1 MVSTKDYLS
10 LSALAYVDFESVDKG
25 KTIGSLADGVKDGTV
40 SRKEFDLDRPQ
51 LSALRDSSN
60 PLRSFVLLS
69 QSPLAYTRTVK
80 DRNGIRT
87 ITVENEF
94 SCIALQNPETKEI
107 IFAFRGTNNFGD
119 WDTDGLIGSRVFP
132 ADWMGQFA
140 AARKFVFQTLN
151 QYGPIC
157 YNDQNAM
164 FKAIGQ
170 GSNVSFTGHS
180 LGGALAQYM
189 TCKTAKLDKGDAGI
203 KSVTFDAV
211 GIGNNVGV
219 SSIDADKYNSTDH
232 VNSLDWVGTYG
243 LQLGKT
249 VTHID
254 NSEVDYAKVNFSSLG
269 KMLSARLRLNR
280 GEINIL
286 QYKQEID
293 GIKKSITNGADGYT
307 EDDTVAVYRGYEDVG
322 GKGGGGLFNISL
334 HGLDRFLT
342 DDPSKPGIQYKL
354 TNTVSN
360 QNSSVSSLRDLFN
373 LINALQVVERAKL
386 DNNYTADI
394 ISYMPLNTSVH
405 EGAVYYRLVTLPD
418 GSVSDHSYT
427 HDQIAYANYI
437 IQQFER
443 KVNSKSFSSVFTD
456 YQDATTAPKVDP
468 LILDLNGDGL
478 ATTNLDQSDVYF
490 DLDSNG
496 FAERTAWID
505 ANDGLLVLDRD
516 GDGKITNGQELFGD
530 QTLLSN
536 GTRATSGFEALRE
549 FDDNKDGKIDA
560 SDIVYLKLKV
570 WQDLNRDG
578 VSQAEEMK
586 SLADVGIKAINLN
599 STVTGAADA
608 MGNIQ
613 RRLGSFVKT
622 DGSDG
627 QIGEYLLNRD
637 TMSSRDTFGDS
648 VTIPDDIAALPDLQ
662 GAGNVSSLRIA
673 MAKDES
679 GQLKKM
685 VLEFLET
692 KDAAARDELFT
703 NIIYK
708 WAGVDKLDPNDR
720 GGLVDARQ
728 LAVLEKFMGMNFAG
742 TNGANP
748 NANAAPLLQKAYYKL
763 VDRLYAAMA
772 SATYLKD
779 IISRVNYKIGESG
792 AVIEFTD
799 VINDI
804 DKAINNDSV
813 SGKQLLADFLRV
825 VYWSGLSNDTNLLH
839 FCNHFAAKSPE
850 LARIVYSA
858 NRDAIIGSDKS
869 DSLYGTAADDFVY
882 GGAGND
888 TLYGGIGNDTYMFNR
903 GDGADYISEAG
914 GIDAVR
920 FGEGIRAEDVCVKRV
935 KAYSGSSQYYNL
947 ELSIK
952 GSENDKITIERYFG
966 YYDGNVFSS
975 GFKNMP
981 HQMIE
986 KIIFADG
993 TVWTQDNIYRMTHK
1007 LTGTNENDTLA
1018 AYDKGAVEYHGLGG
1032 DDTLR
1037 GDEGDDLLYGDVG
1050 QDCLYGSA
1058 GNDMLVGGQGAD
1070 ELRGGSGDDTYV
1082 FNKGDGVDYLVEDGG
1097 IDTIQFGEG
1106 IRAEDVYVKRIVMS
1120 RGYSQY
1126 YNLEL
1131 SFKDSSDKI
1140 TIEKYFGYYE
1150 GSYFSSGFRD
1160 TPNQMIE
1167 KITFADG
1174 TVWTQDNINQM
1185 THNLV
1190 GTDKDDTFIAFDKGA
1205 VEYYGLDGNDYLHGD
1220 AGNDVIY
1227 GGSGK
1232 DRLHGGAGDDLLYG
1246 EQDADEISGDDG
1258 NDILYGGQGADRLNG
1273 GMGDDTYI
1281 FNKGDG
1287 SDYIV
1292 EGNGVDTIKFGEG
1305 IKPKDVRVKR
1315 VIAPSGYSQYYNLE
1329 LSIKNSNDS
1338 ITIEG
1343 QFGYYDGSY
1352 FSSNPRFRDMPER
1365 AIEKIVFADGTVWTQ
1380 DNIYQ
1385 MTHKITGTD
1394 GDDHLAAFDKGAVE
1408 YHGLEG
1414 NDYLYG
1420 GAGDDKLYGDSGRD
1434 DLYGGDGNDILV
1446 GGQGNDSIEGGNGDD
1461 LYIFNKGDGVDYISD
1476 ASGLADEVHLG
1487 YDSLD
1492 IIFERTGSNLRLRMP
1507 GSLDA
1512 ITVSSWYSS
1521 DNYKIETFK
1530 SANGSVITRTQVD
1543 SLIQAMSSFQ
1553 KDTGMTW
1560 EQAVINQ
1567 PTQVQSII
1575 QQYWTAPTT

>member
-1 MVSTKDYLS
+1 MTLDTRAYLN
-10 LSALAYVDFESVDKG
+10 LSALAYIDFDKSLTG
-25 KTIGSLADGVKDGTV
+25 LTIKDLIE
-40 SRKEFDLDRPQ
+40 RKAVPEKDLNSPE
-51 LSALRDSSN
+51 LSALQDPSN

-69 QSPLAYTRTVK
+69 QSPLTYTRTVK
-80 DRNGIRT
+80 DRNGVRT

-189 TCKTAKLDKGDAGI
+189 TYKTAKLDKGDAGI

-211 GIGNNVGV
+211 GIGDNVGV

-269 KMLSARLRLNR
+269 KMLSVRLRLNR

-293 GIKKSITNGADGYT
+293 GIRKSITNGADGYT

-478 ATTNLDQSDVYF
+478 VTTNLDQSNVYF
-490 DLDSNG
+490 DLDTNG
-496 FAERTAWID
+496 FAERTAWVD
-505 ANDGLLVLDRD
+505 VNDGLLVLDRN
-516 GDGKITNGQELFGD
+516 GDGMITNGQELFGD
-530 QTLLSN
+530 QTLMAN
-536 GTRATSGFEALRE
+536 GSRATSGFEALSE

-560 SDIVYLKLKV
+560 SDVVYAKLKV

-578 VSQAEEMK
+578 ISQTDEIK
-586 SLADVGIKAINLN
+586 TLADIGIKAINLN
-599 STVTGAADA
+599 STTTGAADA

-637 TMSSRDTFGDS
+637 TMSSLDTFGDS

-673 MAKDES
+673 MARDES

-692 KDAAARDELFT
+692 KDAAARDKLFT
-703 NIIYK
+703 NIVYK
-708 WAGVDKLDPNDR
+708 WVGADVVDPDSRGKLM
-720 GGLVDARQ
+720 DARQ
-728 LAVLEKFMGMNFAG
+728 LAVLEKFMGMGFMG

-792 AVIEFTD
+792 AVIELTD

-804 DKAINNDSV
+804 DKAIDNDSV

-869 DSLYGTAADDFVY
+869 DSLYGTATDDFVY

-888 TLYGGIGNDTYMFNR
+888 TLYGGTGNDTYMFNR

-920 FGEGIRAEDVCVKRV
+920 FGEGIRAEDVYVKRV

-975 GFKNMP
+975 GFKDMP
-981 HQMIE
+981 HQVIE
-986 KIIFADG
+986 KIIFADD
-993 TVWTQDNIYRMTHK
+993 TVWTQDNIYQMTHK

-1058 GNDMLVGGQGAD
+1058 GNDMLIGGQGAD

-1097 IDTIQFGEG
+1097 IDAIQFGEG
-1106 IRAEDVYVKRIVMS
+1106 IIAEDVYVKRIVMN

-1205 VEYYGLDGNDYLHGD
+1205 VEYYGLDGNDYLRGDAGDDMLYGDSGKDQLYGGAGNDFLYGGQDDDEISGD
-1220 AGNDVIY
+1220 AGNDSI
-1227 GGSGK
+1227 
-1232 DRLHGGAGDDLLYG
+1232 
-1246 EQDADEISGDDG
+1246 
-1258 NDILYGGQGADRLNG
+1258 YGGQGTDKLRG
-1273 GMGDDTYI
+1273 GTGDDTYI

-1287 SDYIV
+1287 EDYIV
-1292 EGNGVDTIKFGEG
+1292 EGGGIDVIQFGEG
-1305 IKPKDVRVKR
+1305 ISPEDVIAKH
-1315 VIAPSGYSQYYNLE
+1315 VIAPSGYSQRYNLE
-1329 LSIKNSNDS
+1329 LSIKNSSDK
-1338 ITIEG
+1338 ITVESH
-1343 QFGYYDGSY
+1343 FGYYDGSY
-1352 FSSNPRFRDMPER
+1352 FSSNPGFRDMPDQVV
-1365 AIEKIVFADGTVWTQ
+1365 EKVTFADGTIWSQ
-1380 DNIYQ
+1380 DKIYQ
-1385 MTHKITGTD
+1385 MVHKVTGTD

-1461 LYIFNKGDGVDYISD
+1461 LYIFNKGDGADYISD

-1512 ITVSSWYSS
+1512 ITVSSWYGS

-1530 SANGSVITRTQVD
+1530 SANGSVITHTQVD

-1553 KDTGMTW
+1553 KDSGMTW

>member
-1 MVSTKDYLS
+1 MDSDSKVINYMN
-10 LSALAYVDFESVDKG
+10 LSALVYAQFNNDTKGHDIGYIMKNKLYNKDFKSDKP
-25 KTIGSLADGVKDGTV
+25 
-40 SRKEFDLDRPQ
+40 E
-51 LSALRDSSN
+51 LSALKEESN
-60 PLRSFVLLS
+60 PLRSWKYLDSISTSSGLRAAAF
-69 QSPLAYTRTVK
+69 
-80 DRNGIRT
+80 
-87 ITVENEF
+87 
-94 SCIALQNPETKEI
+94 QNPDTGEI
-107 IFAFRGTNNFGD
+107 VFSFKGTDFDPSNPKTYLDTAKDIANADAQIAFGASV
-119 WDTDGLIGSRVFP
+119 GLP
-132 ADWMGQFA
+132 AQFA
-140 AARKFVFQTLN
+140 DAEKFVNSVLASR
-151 QYGPIC
+151 P
-157 YNDQNAM
+157 NA
-164 FKAIGQ
+164 KY
-170 GSNVSFTGHS
+170 SCTGHS

-189 TCKTAKLDKGDAGI
+189 TYKTGCESTTFNAPGVGDLIKSATGHSIDHNLYKDKSTNYANESDLIGNAWNDARVGTSKTIRSRFNSTMVEDAIAIYKMQTMLTLGGPLLPVLGGKLTLSIIIEGI
-203 KSVTFDAV
+203 KAMARAAKNMVPTANHGMSDML
-211 GIGNNVGV
+211 
-219 SSIDADKYNSTDH
+219 TD
-232 VNSLDWVGTYG
+232 D
-243 LQLGKT
+243 
-249 VTHID
+249 
-254 NSEVDYAKVNFSSLG
+254 G
-269 KMLSARLRLNR
+269 KMMPTTNQPDYGISYMGYLTR
-280 GEINIL
+280 GTKIALEGGAFVFYVYGGL
-286 QYKQEID
+286 VYH
-293 GIKKSITNGADGYT
+293 GADGVCKFFNT
-307 EDDTVAVYRGYEDVG
+307 AGNILADDIWIRYSFLRNLFTGDLQGIFDLFSSATVAAR
-322 GKGGGGLFNISL
+322 
-334 HGLDRFLT
+334 
-342 DDPSKPGIQYKL
+342 
-354 TNTVSN
+354 
-360 QNSSVSSLRDLFN
+360 
-373 LINALQVVERAKL
+373 
-386 DNNYTADI
+386 
-394 ISYMPLNTSVH
+394 
-405 EGAVYYRLVTLPD
+405 
-418 GSVSDHSYT
+418 
-427 HDQIAYANYI
+427 
-437 IQQFER
+437 
-443 KVNSKSFSSVFTD
+443 
-456 YQDATTAPKVDP
+456 VDP

-613 RRLGSFVKT
+613 RCLGSFVKT

-708 WAGVDKLDPNDR
+708 WAGADKLDPKGR

-804 DKAINNDSV
+804 DKAIDKDSV

-825 VYWSGLSNDTNLLH
+825 VYGSGLSNDTNLLH

-869 DSLYGTAADDFVY
+869 DSLYGTATDDFVY

-952 GSENDKITIERYFG
+952 GCENDKITIERYFG

-975 GFKNMP
+975 GFKDMP
-981 HQMIE
+981 HQVIE

-993 TVWTQDNIYRMTHK
+993 TVWTQDNIYQMTHK

-1106 IRAEDVYVKRIVMS
+1106 IRAEDVYVKRIVMN

-1281 FNKGDG
+1281 FNRGDG

-1305 IKPKDVRVKR
+1305 IKPEDVRVKR

-1365 AIEKIVFADGTVWTQ
+1365 VIEKIVFADGTVWTQ

-1461 LYIFNKGDGVDYISD
+1461 LYIFNKGDGADYISD
-1476 ASGLADEVHLG
+1476 ASGLADEVRLG

-1492 IIFERTGSNLRLRMP
+1492 IIFERAGSNLRLRMP

-1530 SANGSVITRTQVD
+1530 SSNGSAIAHTQVE

-1553 KDTGMTW
+1553 KDSGMTW

>member
-1 MVSTKDYLS
+1 MSLKPVNYIS
-10 LSALAYVDFESVDKG
+10 LSALSYIDFNSSMKN
-25 KTIGSLADGVKDGTV
+25 KTIEYLVNNKLI
-40 SRKEFDLDRPQ
+40 KEDDLSKPE
-51 LSALRDSSN
+51 LSALKSSSN
-60 PLRSFVLLS
+60 LLRSYTLIDFTS
-69 QSPLAYTRTVK
+69 TSSGFRAAAFQSPSGEIVFSFKGTDFDPSNPKTYMDTAK
-80 DRNGIRT
+80 D
-87 ITVENEF
+87 
-94 SCIALQNPETKEI
+94 IANADAQI
-107 IFAFRGTNNFGD
+107 AFGNSV
-119 WDTDGLIGSRVFP
+119 GLP
-132 ADWMGQFA
+132 AQFTEA
-140 AARKFVFQTLN
+140 EKFVDKVCSSHSHSGYT
-151 QYGPIC
+151 Y
-157 YNDQNAM
+157 
-164 FKAIGQ
+164 
-170 GSNVSFTGHS
+170 TGHS

-189 TCKTAKLDKGDAGI
+189 TYKTGHNSTTFNAPGVANLVESVVGHKIDYAYYKDKSTNYANESD
-203 KSVTFDAV
+203 F
-211 GIGNNVGV
+211 IGNLW
-219 SSIDADKYNSTDH
+219 SDARIGSNKIVRSKLNSTTTSDL
-232 VNSLDWVGTYG
+232 VAMYKMQAMVALGGPFMPFIGGGVTLKIFIDG
-243 LQLGKT
+243 LNAMGK
-249 VTHID
+249 I
-254 NSEVDYAKVNFSSLG
+254 AKNMVPTANHGMSDMLTDDG
-269 KMLSARLRLNR
+269 KMMPTTNQPDYGISYMGYLTR
-280 GEINIL
+280 GTKIALEGGAFVFYVYGGL
-286 QYKQEID
+286 VYH
-293 GIKKSITNGADGYT
+293 GADGVCKFFNTAGNLLADGIWNSYSFLRSVFSG
-307 EDDTVAVYRGYEDVG
+307 DLKGIFDLFSSATVAAR
-322 GKGGGGLFNISL
+322 
-334 HGLDRFLT
+334 
-342 DDPSKPGIQYKL
+342 
-354 TNTVSN
+354 
-360 QNSSVSSLRDLFN
+360 
-373 LINALQVVERAKL
+373 
-386 DNNYTADI
+386 
-394 ISYMPLNTSVH
+394 
-405 EGAVYYRLVTLPD
+405 
-418 GSVSDHSYT
+418 
-427 HDQIAYANYI
+427 
-437 IQQFER
+437 
-443 KVNSKSFSSVFTD
+443 
-456 YQDATTAPKVDP
+456 VDP

-637 TMSSRDTFGDS
+637 TVGSRDTFGDS

-703 NIIYK
+703 NVIYK
-708 WAGVDKLDPNDR
+708 WAGADKLDPNGR

-804 DKAINNDSV
+804 DKAIDNDSV

-825 VYWSGLSNDTNLLH
+825 VYGSGLSNDTNLLH

-888 TLYGGIGNDTYMFNR
+888 RL
-903 GDGADYISEAG
+903 
-914 GIDAVR
+914 
-920 FGEGIRAEDVCVKRV
+920 
-935 KAYSGSSQYYNL
+935 
-947 ELSIK
+947 
-952 GSENDKITIERYFG
+952 
-966 YYDGNVFSS
+966 
-975 GFKNMP
+975 
-981 HQMIE
+981 
-986 KIIFADG
+986 
-993 TVWTQDNIYRMTHK
+993 
-1007 LTGTNENDTLA
+1007 
-1018 AYDKGAVEYHGLGG
+1018 
-1032 DDTLR
+1032 
-1037 GDEGDDLLYGDVG
+1037 
-1050 QDCLYGSA
+1050 
-1058 GNDMLVGGQGAD
+1058 
-1070 ELRGGSGDDTYV
+1070 
-1082 FNKGDGVDYLVEDGG
+1082 DGG
-1097 IDTIQFGEG
+1097 
-1106 IRAEDVYVKRIVMS
+1106 A
-1120 RGYSQY
+1120 
-1126 YNLEL
+1126 
-1131 SFKDSSDKI
+1131 
-1140 TIEKYFGYYE
+1140 
-1150 GSYFSSGFRD
+1150 
-1160 TPNQMIE
+1160 
-1167 KITFADG
+1167 
-1174 TVWTQDNINQM
+1174 
-1185 THNLV
+1185 
-1190 GTDKDDTFIAFDKGA
+1190 
-1205 VEYYGLDGNDYLHGD
+1205 
-1220 AGNDVIY
+1220 
-1227 GGSGK
+1227 
-1232 DRLHGGAGDDLLYG
+1232 
-1246 EQDADEISGDDG
+1246 
-1258 NDILYGGQGADRLNG
+1258 
-1273 GMGDDTYI
+1273 GDDTYI

-1287 SDYIV
+1287 EDTVSDT
-1292 EGNGVDTIKFGEG
+1292 GGSDTIRFGDG
-1305 IKPKDVRVKR
+1305 ISPDDIQFLR
-1315 VIAPSGYSQYYNLE
+1315 PSGYPAEDNLE
-1329 LSIKNSNDS
+1329 IRIKGTNDK
-1338 ITIEG
+1338 ITVS
-1343 QFGYYDGSY
+1343 DY
-1352 FSSNPRFRDMPER
+1352 FTNYTNMSKENTG
-1365 AIEKIVFADGTVWTQ
+1365 AIERFEFSDGTVLTTRDVIDQ
-1380 DNIYQ
+1380 VRIRHGSSSNDYLSGLSDADNTLY
-1385 MTHKITGTD
+1385 GD
-1394 GDDHLAAFDKGAVE
+1394 AGDDHLSGYA
-1408 YHGLEG
+1408 G
-1414 NDYLYG
+1414 NDTLIGGQGTDRLDGGHGNDTLIGGQGTDRLDG
-1420 GAGDDKLYGDSGRD
+1420 GAGDDT
-1434 DLYGGDGNDILV
+1434 
-1446 GGQGNDSIEGGNGDD
+1446 
-1461 LYIFNKGDGVDYISD
+1461 YIFNKGDGEDYIID
-1476 ASGLADEVHLG
+1476 IDGEADKVRLEYEPISVV
-1487 YDSLD
+1487 
-1492 IIFERTGSNLRLRMP
+1492 FERVNNDLRLRMP

-1530 SANGSVITRTQVD
+1530 SANGSVITHTQVD

-1553 KDTGMTW
+1553 KDAGMTW

>member
-1 MVSTKDYLS
+1 M
-10 LSALAYVDFESVDKG
+10 
-25 KTIGSLADGVKDGTV
+25 
-40 SRKEFDLDRPQ
+40 
-51 LSALRDSSN
+51 
-60 PLRSFVLLS
+60 
-69 QSPLAYTRTVK
+69 
-80 DRNGIRT
+80 
-87 ITVENEF
+87 
-94 SCIALQNPETKEI
+94 
-107 IFAFRGTNNFGD
+107 
-119 WDTDGLIGSRVFP
+119 
-132 ADWMGQFA
+132 
-140 AARKFVFQTLN
+140 
-151 QYGPIC
+151 
-157 YNDQNAM
+157 
-164 FKAIGQ
+164 
-170 GSNVSFTGHS
+170 
-180 LGGALAQYM
+180 AQYM
-189 TCKTAKLDKGDAGI
+189 TYKTAKLDKGDAGI

-360 QNSSVSSLRDLFN
+360 QSSSVSSLRDLFN

-468 LILDLNGDGL
+468 LMLDLNGDGL

-490 DLDSNG
+490 DLDANG
-496 FAERTAWID
+496 FVERTAWID
-505 ANDGLLVLDRD
+505 TNDGLLVLDRN

-536 GTRATSGFEALRE
+536 GNRATSGFEALRE

-637 TMSSRDTFGDS
+637 TMSSLDMFGDS
-648 VTIPDDIAALPDLQ
+648 VVIPDDIAVLPDLQ

-708 WAGVDKLDPNDR
+708 WTGADKLDPNGR

-763 VDRLYAAMA
+763 VDRLYAVMA

-779 IISRVNYKIGESG
+779 IISRVNYKVGESG
-792 AVIEFTD
+792 AVIEFAD

-804 DKAINNDSV
+804 DKAIDNDSV

-825 VYWSGLSNDTNLLH
+825 VYGSGLSNDTNLLH

-858 NRDAIIGSDKS
+858 NRDAIIGSDNN
-869 DSLYGTAADDFVY
+869 DSLSGGVADDLLY
-882 GGAGND
+882 GDVGDDHLNGDAGND
-888 TLYGGIGNDTYMFNR
+888 TLYGGEGNDNMY
-903 GDGADYISEAG
+903 
-914 GIDAVR
+914 
-920 FGEGIRAEDVCVKRV
+920 
-935 KAYSGSSQYYNL
+935 
-947 ELSIK
+947 
-952 GSENDKITIERYFG
+952 G
-966 YYDGNVFSS
+966 Y
-975 GFKNMP
+975 
-981 HQMIE
+981 
-986 KIIFADG
+986 
-993 TVWTQDNIYRMTHK
+993 
-1007 LTGTNENDTLA
+1007 L
-1018 AYDKGAVEYHGLGG
+1018 G
-1032 DDTLR
+1032 DDFLYGGTGR
-1037 GDEGDDLLYGDVG
+1037 DDLYGG
-1050 QDCLYGSA
+1050 G
-1058 GNDMLVGGQGAD
+1058 GNDVLD
-1070 ELRGGSGDDTYV
+1070 GGS
-1082 FNKGDGVDYLVEDGG
+1082 GVDYLE
-1097 IDTIQFGEG
+1097 
-1106 IRAEDVYVKRIVMS
+1106 
-1120 RGYSQY
+1120 
-1126 YNLEL
+1126 
-1131 SFKDSSDKI
+1131 
-1140 TIEKYFGYYE
+1140 
-1150 GSYFSSGFRD
+1150 
-1160 TPNQMIE
+1160 
-1167 KITFADG
+1167 
-1174 TVWTQDNINQM
+1174 
-1185 THNLV
+1185 
-1190 GTDKDDTFIAFDKGA
+1190 
-1205 VEYYGLDGNDYLHGD
+1205 
-1220 AGNDVIY
+1220 
-1227 GGSGK
+1227 
-1232 DRLHGGAGDDLLYG
+1232 
-1246 EQDADEISGDDG
+1246 GDDG
-1258 NDILYGGQGADRLNG
+1258 NDTLIGGQGSDSLYGGTGN
-1273 GMGDDTYI
+1273 DTYI

-1287 SDYIV
+1287 EDYIM
-1292 EGNGVDTIKFGEG
+1292 DIDGEAD
-1305 IKPKDVRVKR
+1305 KVR
-1315 VIAPSGYSQYYNLE
+1315 LE
-1329 LSIKNSNDS
+1329 Y
-1338 ITIEG
+1338 E
-1343 QFGYYDGSY
+1343 
-1352 FSSNPRFRDMPER
+1352 P
-1365 AIEKIVFADGTVWTQ
+1365 
-1380 DNIYQ
+1380 
-1385 MTHKITGTD
+1385 
-1394 GDDHLAAFDKGAVE
+1394 
-1408 YHGLEG
+1408 
-1414 NDYLYG
+1414 
-1420 GAGDDKLYGDSGRD
+1420 
-1434 DLYGGDGNDILV
+1434 
-1446 GGQGNDSIEGGNGDD
+1446 
-1461 LYIFNKGDGVDYISD
+1461 IS
-1476 ASGLADEVHLG
+1476 VV
-1487 YDSLD
+1487 
-1492 IIFERTGSNLRLRMP
+1492 FERVNNDLRLRMP

-1530 SANGSVITRTQVD
+1530 SANGSVITHTQVE

>member
-1 MVSTKDYLS
+1 MVKTIEYLN
-10 LSALAYVDFESVDKG
+10 LSALAY
-25 KTIGSLADGVKDGTV
+25 ADLKKSDTGLTLDEIIRDEQKNK
-40 SRKEFDLDRPQ
+40 SRKNFNLSDPQ
-51 LSALRDSSN
+51 LFALQDSSN

-69 QSPLAYTRTVK
+69 QSPLTYTRTVK

-189 TCKTAKLDKGDAGI
+189 TYKTAKLDKGDAGI

-293 GIKKSITNGADGYT
+293 GIRKSITNGADGYT
-307 EDDTVAVYRGYEDVG
+307 ENDTVAVYRGYEGVG

-443 KVNSKSFSSVFTD
+443 KANSKSFSSVFTD

-478 ATTNLDQSDVYF
+478 VTTNLDQSNVYF
-490 DLDSNG
+490 DLDTNG
-496 FAERTAWID
+496 FAERTAWVD

-586 SLADVGIKAINLN
+586 SLADVGIKAINLS
-599 STVTGAADA
+599 STFTGAADA

-637 TMSSRDTFGDS
+637 TVGSRDTFGDS

-692 KDAAARDELFT
+692 RDAADELDVVK
-703 NIIYK
+703 NGIYK
-708 WAGVDKLDPNDR
+708 WAGVDKLDPNSR
-720 GGLVDARQ
+720 GKLMDARQ
-728 LAVLEKFMGMNFAG
+728 LAVLEKFMGMGFMG

-792 AVIEFTD
+792 AVIEFAD

-804 DKAINNDSV
+804 DKAIDNDSV

-825 VYWSGLSNDTNLLH
+825 VYGSGLSNDTNLLH

-869 DSLYGTAADDFVY
+869 DSLSGGVADDLLY
-882 GGAGND
+882 GDAGDDHLNGDAGND
-888 TLYGGIGNDTYMFNR
+888 TLYGGEGNDNMY
-903 GDGADYISEAG
+903 
-914 GIDAVR
+914 
-920 FGEGIRAEDVCVKRV
+920 
-935 KAYSGSSQYYNL
+935 
-947 ELSIK
+947 
-952 GSENDKITIERYFG
+952 G
-966 YYDGNVFSS
+966 Y
-975 GFKNMP
+975 
-981 HQMIE
+981 
-986 KIIFADG
+986 
-993 TVWTQDNIYRMTHK
+993 
-1007 LTGTNENDTLA
+1007 L
-1018 AYDKGAVEYHGLGG
+1018 G
-1032 DDTLR
+1032 DDFLYGGTGR
-1037 GDEGDDLLYGDVG
+1037 DDLYGG
-1050 QDCLYGSA
+1050 G
-1058 GNDMLVGGQGAD
+1058 GNDVLD
-1070 ELRGGSGDDTYV
+1070 GGS
-1082 FNKGDGVDYLVEDGG
+1082 GVDYLE
-1097 IDTIQFGEG
+1097 
-1106 IRAEDVYVKRIVMS
+1106 
-1120 RGYSQY
+1120 
-1126 YNLEL
+1126 
-1131 SFKDSSDKI
+1131 
-1140 TIEKYFGYYE
+1140 
-1150 GSYFSSGFRD
+1150 
-1160 TPNQMIE
+1160 
-1167 KITFADG
+1167 
-1174 TVWTQDNINQM
+1174 
-1185 THNLV
+1185 
-1190 GTDKDDTFIAFDKGA
+1190 
-1205 VEYYGLDGNDYLHGD
+1205 
-1220 AGNDVIY
+1220 
-1227 GGSGK
+1227 
-1232 DRLHGGAGDDLLYG
+1232 
-1246 EQDADEISGDDG
+1246 GDDG
-1258 NDILYGGQGADRLNG
+1258 NDTLIGGQGSDSLYGGTGN
-1273 GMGDDTYI
+1273 DTYI

-1287 SDYIV
+1287 EDYIM
-1292 EGNGVDTIKFGEG
+1292 DIDGEAD
-1305 IKPKDVRVKR
+1305 KVR
-1315 VIAPSGYSQYYNLE
+1315 LE
-1329 LSIKNSNDS
+1329 Y
-1338 ITIEG
+1338 E
-1343 QFGYYDGSY
+1343 
-1352 FSSNPRFRDMPER
+1352 P
-1365 AIEKIVFADGTVWTQ
+1365 
-1380 DNIYQ
+1380 
-1385 MTHKITGTD
+1385 
-1394 GDDHLAAFDKGAVE
+1394 
-1408 YHGLEG
+1408 
-1414 NDYLYG
+1414 
-1420 GAGDDKLYGDSGRD
+1420 
-1434 DLYGGDGNDILV
+1434 
-1446 GGQGNDSIEGGNGDD
+1446 
-1461 LYIFNKGDGVDYISD
+1461 IS
-1476 ASGLADEVHLG
+1476 V
-1487 YDSLD
+1487 
-1492 IIFERTGSNLRLRMP
+1492 IFERVNNDLRLRMP

-1530 SANGSVITRTQVD
+1530 SANGSVITHTQVD

>member
-1 MVSTKDYLS
+1 MVKTIEYLN
-10 LSALAYVDFESVDKG
+10 LSALAYADFKKSDAGLTLDEIIRDEQKN
-25 KTIGSLADGVKDGTV
+25 K
-40 SRKEFDLDRPQ
+40 SRKNFNLSDPQ
-51 LSALRDSSN
+51 LFALQDSSN

-69 QSPLAYTRTVK
+69 QSPLTYTRTVK

-157 YNDQNAM
+157 YNDQKAM

-189 TCKTAKLDKGDAGI
+189 TYKTAKLDKGDAGI

-211 GIGNNVGV
+211 GIGDNVGV
-219 SSIDADKYNSTDH
+219 SSIDAGKYNSTDH

-286 QYKQEID
+286 RYKQEID
-293 GIKKSITNGADGYT
+293 GIRKSITNGADGYT

-468 LILDLNGDGL
+468 LMLDLNGDGL

-505 ANDGLLVLDRD
+505 ANDGLLVLDRN

-586 SLADVGIKAINLN
+586 SLADVGIKAINLS

-613 RRLGSFVKT
+613 RRLGSFLKT

-637 TMSSRDTFGDS
+637 TVGSRDTFGDS
-648 VTIPDDIAALPDLQ
+648 VAIPDDIAVLPDLQ

-708 WAGVDKLDPNDR
+708 WAGVDKLDPNGR

-763 VDRLYAAMA
+763 VDRLYAVMA
-772 SATYLKD
+772 SATHLKG

-825 VYWSGLSNDTNLLH
+825 VYGSGLSNDTNLLH
-839 FCNHFAAKSPE
+839 FCNHFAVKSPE

-858 NRDAIIGSDKS
+858 NREAIIGSDKS
-869 DSLYGTAADDFVY
+869 DSLYGSAADDFVY
-882 GGAGND
+882 GDAGDDSLNGNAGND
-888 TLYGGIGNDTYMFNR
+888 TLYGGEGKDSF
-903 GDGADYISEAG
+903 DGG
-914 GIDAVR
+914 
-920 FGEGIRAEDVCVKRV
+920 
-935 KAYSGSSQYYNL
+935 Q
-947 ELSIK
+947 
-952 GSENDKITIERYFG
+952 
-966 YYDGNVFSS
+966 
-975 GFKNMP
+975 
-981 HQMIE
+981 
-986 KIIFADG
+986 
-993 TVWTQDNIYRMTHK
+993 
-1007 LTGTNENDTLA
+1007 
-1018 AYDKGAVEYHGLGG
+1018 G
-1032 DDTLR
+1032 DDTLI
-1037 GDEGDDLLYGDVG
+1037 
-1050 QDCLYGSA
+1050 
-1058 GNDMLVGGQGAD
+1058 GGQGTD
-1070 ELRGGSGDDTYV
+1070 RL
-1082 FNKGDGVDYLVEDGG
+1082 DGG
-1097 IDTIQFGEG
+1097 
-1106 IRAEDVYVKRIVMS
+1106 
-1120 RGYSQY
+1120 
-1126 YNLEL
+1126 
-1131 SFKDSSDKI
+1131 
-1140 TIEKYFGYYE
+1140 
-1150 GSYFSSGFRD
+1150 
-1160 TPNQMIE
+1160 P
-1167 KITFADG
+1167 
-1174 TVWTQDNINQM
+1174 
-1185 THNLV
+1185 
-1190 GTDKDDTFIAFDKGA
+1190 
-1205 VEYYGLDGNDYLHGD
+1205 GN
-1220 AGNDVIY
+1220 
-1227 GGSGK
+1227 
-1232 DRLHGGAGDDLLYG
+1232 
-1246 EQDADEISGDDG
+1246 
-1258 NDILYGGQGADRLNG
+1258 
-1273 GMGDDTYI
+1273 DTYI

-1287 SDYIV
+1287 EDSIL
-1292 EGNGVDTIKFGEG
+1292 EESGTDTIQFGEG
-1305 IKPKDVRVKR
+1305 IKPDD
-1315 VIAPSGYSQYYNLE
+1315 VIAKAVNGSGNINLE
-1329 LSIKNSNDS
+1329 LSIKGTNDK
-1338 ITIEG
+1338 ITVY
-1343 QFGYYDGSY
+1343 QHFGRNWNN
-1352 FSSNPRFRDMPER
+1352 FEEKPNQR
-1365 AIEKIVFADGTVWTQ
+1365 IEKVAFADGTIWDLKTIHEKAH
-1380 DNIYQ
+1380 N
-1385 MTHKITGTD
+1385 ITGTD
-1394 GDDHLAAFDKGAVE
+1394 NADSFGVGDASSLT
-1408 YHGLEG
+1408 YHGLGG
-1414 NDYLYG
+1414 NDNIYGGIANDLLYGDAGDDSLNGNAGNDTLYG
-1420 GAGDDKLYGDSGRD
+1420 GEGKDSFD
-1434 DLYGGDGNDILV
+1434 
-1446 GGQGNDSIEGGNGDD
+1446 GGQGDDTLIGGQGTDRLDGGPGNDT
-1461 LYIFNKGDGVDYISD
+1461 YIFNKGDGEDYIID
-1476 ASGLADEVHLG
+1476 IDGEADKVRLEYEPISVV
-1487 YDSLD
+1487 
-1492 IIFERTGSNLRLRMP
+1492 FERVNNDLRLRVP

-1530 SANGSVITRTQVD
+1530 SVNGSVITHTQVE

>member
-1 MVSTKDYLS
+1 MTLDTRAYLN
-10 LSALAYVDFESVDKG
+10 LSALAYIDFDKSLTG
-25 KTIGSLADGVKDGTV
+25 LTIKDLIE
-40 SRKEFDLDRPQ
+40 RKAVPEKDLNSPE
-51 LSALRDSSN
+51 LSALQDPSN

-69 QSPLAYTRTVK
+69 QSPLTYTRTVK
-80 DRNGIRT
+80 DRNGVRT

-189 TCKTAKLDKGDAGI
+189 TYKTAKLDKGDAGI

-269 KMLSARLRLNR
+269 KMLSVRLRLNR

-293 GIKKSITNGADGYT
+293 GIRKSITNGADGYT

-394 ISYMPLNTSVH
+394 ISYIPLNTSVH

-468 LILDLNGDGL
+468 LMLDLNGDGL

-578 VSQAEEMK
+578 VSQAKEMK

-637 TMSSRDTFGDS
+637 TMSSLDMFGDS
-648 VTIPDDIAALPDLQ
+648 VVIPDDIAVLPDLQ

-703 NIIYK
+703 NVIYK
-708 WAGVDKLDPNDR
+708 WAGADKLDPNGR

-772 SATYLKD
+772 STTYLKD
-779 IISRVNYKIGESG
+779 IISRVNYKVGESG
-792 AVIEFTD
+792 AVIEFAD

-825 VYWSGLSNDTNLLH
+825 VYGSGLSNDTNLLH

-869 DSLYGTAADDFVY
+869 DSLSGGVADDLLY
-882 GGAGND
+882 GDAGDDHLNGDAGND
-888 TLYGGIGNDTYMFNR
+888 TLYGGEGNDNMY
-903 GDGADYISEAG
+903 
-914 GIDAVR
+914 
-920 FGEGIRAEDVCVKRV
+920 
-935 KAYSGSSQYYNL
+935 
-947 ELSIK
+947 
-952 GSENDKITIERYFG
+952 G
-966 YYDGNVFSS
+966 Y
-975 GFKNMP
+975 
-981 HQMIE
+981 
-986 KIIFADG
+986 
-993 TVWTQDNIYRMTHK
+993 
-1007 LTGTNENDTLA
+1007 L
-1018 AYDKGAVEYHGLGG
+1018 G
-1032 DDTLR
+1032 DDF
-1037 GDEGDDLLYGDVG
+1037 
-1050 QDCLYGSA
+1050 LYGSTGRDDLYGGG
-1058 GNDMLVGGQGAD
+1058 GNDVLD
-1070 ELRGGSGDDTYV
+1070 GGS
-1082 FNKGDGVDYLVEDGG
+1082 GVDYLE
-1097 IDTIQFGEG
+1097 
-1106 IRAEDVYVKRIVMS
+1106 
-1120 RGYSQY
+1120 
-1126 YNLEL
+1126 
-1131 SFKDSSDKI
+1131 
-1140 TIEKYFGYYE
+1140 
-1150 GSYFSSGFRD
+1150 
-1160 TPNQMIE
+1160 
-1167 KITFADG
+1167 
-1174 TVWTQDNINQM
+1174 
-1185 THNLV
+1185 
-1190 GTDKDDTFIAFDKGA
+1190 
-1205 VEYYGLDGNDYLHGD
+1205 
-1220 AGNDVIY
+1220 
-1227 GGSGK
+1227 
-1232 DRLHGGAGDDLLYG
+1232 
-1246 EQDADEISGDDG
+1246 GDDG
-1258 NDILYGGQGADRLNG
+1258 NDTLIGGQGSDSLYGGTGN
-1273 GMGDDTYI
+1273 DTYI

-1287 SDYIV
+1287 EDYIMDI
-1292 EGNGVDTIKFGEG
+1292 GGEAD
-1305 IKPKDVRVKR
+1305 KVR
-1315 VIAPSGYSQYYNLE
+1315 LE
-1329 LSIKNSNDS
+1329 Y
-1338 ITIEG
+1338 E
-1343 QFGYYDGSY
+1343 
-1352 FSSNPRFRDMPER
+1352 P
-1365 AIEKIVFADGTVWTQ
+1365 
-1380 DNIYQ
+1380 
-1385 MTHKITGTD
+1385 
-1394 GDDHLAAFDKGAVE
+1394 
-1408 YHGLEG
+1408 
-1414 NDYLYG
+1414 
-1420 GAGDDKLYGDSGRD
+1420 
-1434 DLYGGDGNDILV
+1434 
-1446 GGQGNDSIEGGNGDD
+1446 
-1461 LYIFNKGDGVDYISD
+1461 IS
-1476 ASGLADEVHLG
+1476 VV
-1487 YDSLD
+1487 
-1492 IIFERTGSNLRLRMP
+1492 FERVNNDLRLRMP

-1530 SANGSVITRTQVD
+1530 SANGSVITHTQVD

>member
-1 MVSTKDYLS
+1 MVKTIEYLN
-10 LSALAYVDFESVDKG
+10 LSALAYADFKKSDTGLTLDEIIRDEQKN
-25 KTIGSLADGVKDGTV
+25 K
-40 SRKEFDLDRPQ
+40 SRKNFNLSDPQ
-51 LSALRDSSN
+51 LFAFQDSSN

-69 QSPLAYTRTVK
+69 QSPLTYTRTVK

-157 YNDQNAM
+157 YNDQKAM

-189 TCKTAKLDKGDAGI
+189 TYKTAKLDKGDAGI

-211 GIGNNVGV
+211 GIGDNVGV

-293 GIKKSITNGADGYT
+293 GIRKSITNGADGYT
-307 EDDTVAVYRGYEDVG
+307 ENDTVAVYRGYEGVG

-443 KVNSKSFSSVFTD
+443 KANSKSFSSVFTD

-478 ATTNLDQSDVYF
+478 VTTNLDQSNVYF
-490 DLDSNG
+490 DLDTNG
-496 FAERTAWID
+496 FAERTAWVD

-586 SLADVGIKAINLN
+586 SLADVGIKAINLS
-599 STVTGAADA
+599 STFTGAADA

-637 TMSSRDTFGDS
+637 TVGSRDTFGDS

-692 KDAAARDELFT
+692 RDAAARDELFT

-708 WAGVDKLDPNDR
+708 WAGVDKLDPNSR
-720 GGLVDARQ
+720 GKLMDARQ
-728 LAVLEKFMGMNFAG
+728 LAVLEKFMGMGFMG

-792 AVIEFTD
+792 AVIEFAD

-804 DKAINNDSV
+804 DKAIDNDSV

-825 VYWSGLSNDTNLLH
+825 VYGSGLSNDTNLLH

-869 DSLYGTAADDFVY
+869 DSLSGGVADDLLY
-882 GGAGND
+882 GDAGDDHLNGDAGND
-888 TLYGGIGNDTYMFNR
+888 TLYGGEGNDNMY
-903 GDGADYISEAG
+903 
-914 GIDAVR
+914 
-920 FGEGIRAEDVCVKRV
+920 
-935 KAYSGSSQYYNL
+935 
-947 ELSIK
+947 
-952 GSENDKITIERYFG
+952 G
-966 YYDGNVFSS
+966 Y
-975 GFKNMP
+975 
-981 HQMIE
+981 
-986 KIIFADG
+986 
-993 TVWTQDNIYRMTHK
+993 
-1007 LTGTNENDTLA
+1007 L
-1018 AYDKGAVEYHGLGG
+1018 G
-1032 DDTLR
+1032 DDFLYGGTGR
-1037 GDEGDDLLYGDVG
+1037 DDLYGG
-1050 QDCLYGSA
+1050 G
-1058 GNDMLVGGQGAD
+1058 GNDVLD
-1070 ELRGGSGDDTYV
+1070 GGS
-1082 FNKGDGVDYLVEDGG
+1082 GVDYLE
-1097 IDTIQFGEG
+1097 
-1106 IRAEDVYVKRIVMS
+1106 
-1120 RGYSQY
+1120 
-1126 YNLEL
+1126 
-1131 SFKDSSDKI
+1131 
-1140 TIEKYFGYYE
+1140 
-1150 GSYFSSGFRD
+1150 
-1160 TPNQMIE
+1160 
-1167 KITFADG
+1167 
-1174 TVWTQDNINQM
+1174 
-1185 THNLV
+1185 
-1190 GTDKDDTFIAFDKGA
+1190 
-1205 VEYYGLDGNDYLHGD
+1205 
-1220 AGNDVIY
+1220 
-1227 GGSGK
+1227 
-1232 DRLHGGAGDDLLYG
+1232 
-1246 EQDADEISGDDG
+1246 GDDG
-1258 NDILYGGQGADRLNG
+1258 NDTLIGGQGSDSLYGGTGN
-1273 GMGDDTYI
+1273 DTYI

-1287 SDYIV
+1287 EDYIM
-1292 EGNGVDTIKFGEG
+1292 DIDGEAD
-1305 IKPKDVRVKR
+1305 KVR
-1315 VIAPSGYSQYYNLE
+1315 LE
-1329 LSIKNSNDS
+1329 Y
-1338 ITIEG
+1338 E
-1343 QFGYYDGSY
+1343 
-1352 FSSNPRFRDMPER
+1352 P
-1365 AIEKIVFADGTVWTQ
+1365 
-1380 DNIYQ
+1380 
-1385 MTHKITGTD
+1385 
-1394 GDDHLAAFDKGAVE
+1394 
-1408 YHGLEG
+1408 
-1414 NDYLYG
+1414 
-1420 GAGDDKLYGDSGRD
+1420 
-1434 DLYGGDGNDILV
+1434 
-1446 GGQGNDSIEGGNGDD
+1446 
-1461 LYIFNKGDGVDYISD
+1461 IS
-1476 ASGLADEVHLG
+1476 V
-1487 YDSLD
+1487 
-1492 IIFERTGSNLRLRMP
+1492 IFERVNNDLRLRMP

-1530 SANGSVITRTQVD
+1530 SANGSVITHTQVD

>member
-1 MVSTKDYLS
+1 MSE
-10 LSALAYVDFESVDKG
+10 LSAEQYMALSSSVYTDFHDN
-25 KTIGSLADGVKDGTV
+25 D
-40 SRKEFDLDRPQ
+40 RNKELRNINFEDPENVEK
-51 LSALRDSSN
+51 SALPSLNKWKLIDFQPSTSSGF
-60 PLRSFVLLS
+60 RGAAF
-69 QSPLAYTRTVK
+69 QH
-80 DRNGIRT
+80 
-87 ITVENEF
+87 
-94 SCIALQNPETKEI
+94 PETGEI
-107 IFAFRGTNNFGD
+107 VFSFKGTDFKPSDVRTYIETYKDIANADAQIAFGASV
-119 WDTDGLIGSRVFP
+119 GLP
-132 ADWMGQFA
+132 AQFA
-140 AARKFVFQTLN
+140 DAEKFVNSVLASH
-151 QYGPIC
+151 P
-157 YNDQNAM
+157 NA
-164 FKAIGQ
+164 KY
-170 GSNVSFTGHS
+170 SCTGHS

-189 TCKTAKLDKGDAGI
+189 TYKTGCESITFNAPGVGDLIESATGHSIDYSLYKDKSTNYANESDLIGNIWNDARVGTSKTIRSRSNSTMVEDAIAIYKMQTMLTLGGPLLPVLGGKLTLSIIIEGI
-203 KSVTFDAV
+203 KAMARAAKNMAPTGNHGMEDLLTKGGELMPVVEQPDY
-211 GIGNNVGV
+211 GISFMGY
-219 SSIDADKYNSTDH
+219 AAR
-232 VNSLDWVGTYG
+232 GTKIALEGGAFVFYVYG
-243 LQLGKT
+243 GL
-249 VTHID
+249 VYH
-254 NSEVDYAKVNFSSLG
+254 
-269 KMLSARLRLNR
+269 
-280 GEINIL
+280 
-286 QYKQEID
+286 
-293 GIKKSITNGADGYT
+293 GADGVCKFFNT
-307 EDDTVAVYRGYEDVG
+307 AGNLLADDIWIRYSFLRNLFTGDL
-322 GKGGGGLFNISL
+322 KGIF
-334 HGLDRFLT
+334 
-342 DDPSKPGIQYKL
+342 
-354 TNTVSN
+354 
-360 QNSSVSSLRDLFN
+360 DLFN
-373 LINALQVVERAKL
+373 
-386 DNNYTADI
+386 
-394 ISYMPLNTSVH
+394 S
-405 EGAVYYRLVTLPD
+405 
-418 GSVSDHSYT
+418 
-427 HDQIAYANYI
+427 
-437 IQQFER
+437 
-443 KVNSKSFSSVFTD
+443 
-456 YQDATTAPKVDP
+456 ATVAARVDP
-468 LILDLNGDGL
+468 LVLDLNGDGL
-478 ATTNLDQSDVYF
+478 VTTSLDQSGVYF

-586 SLADVGIKAINLN
+586 SLADAGIKAINLS

-637 TMSSRDTFGDS
+637 TMSSLDTFGDS
-648 VTIPDDIAALPDLQ
+648 VAIPDDIAALPDLQ

-673 MAKDES
+673 MARDES

-692 KDAAARDELFT
+692 KDAAARDKLFT

-708 WAGVDKLDPNDR
+708 WVGADVVDPDSRGKLM
-720 GGLVDARQ
+720 DARQ
-728 LAVLEKFMGMNFAG
+728 LAVLEKFMGMNFMG
-742 TNGANP
+742 TDGANP
-748 NANAAPLLQKAYYKL
+748 NTNAVPMLQKAYYKL
-763 VDRLYAAMA
+763 VDRLYSTMA
-772 SATYLKD
+772 SSTYLKD
-779 IISRVNYKIGESG
+779 IVGKVNYKVEGSD
-792 AVIEFTD
+792 VVVEFTD
-799 VINDI
+799 VMYDI
-804 DKAINNDSV
+804 DKAIDSDAV
-813 SGKQLLADFLRV
+813 AGKQLLVDFLRV
-825 VYWSGLSNDTNLLH
+825 VYGADLGSDKNFLH
-839 FCNHFAAKSPE
+839 FRDYFAAKSPE
-850 LARIVYSA
+850 FARMVYSVD
-858 NRDAIIGSDKS
+858 RDAILGSEKAEYLYGTTGNDFMYGDAGN
-869 DSLYGTAADDFVY
+869 DSLYG
-882 GGAGND
+882 GAGD
-888 TLYGGIGNDTYMFNR
+888 DIYMFNK
-903 GDGADYISEAG
+903 GNGVDCIVEADGTDTIK
-914 GIDAVR
+914 
-920 FGEGIRAEDVCVKRV
+920 FGEGINPEDVIVKRIV
-935 KAYSGSSQYYNL
+935 VGSGCSKYYNL

-952 GSENDKITIERYFG
+952 GSDDKVIVEKYFG

-975 GFKNMP
+975 GFKDTPN
-981 HQMIE
+981 QRVE
-986 KIIFADG
+986 KITFADG
-993 TVWTQDNIYRMTHK
+993 TIWTQDTIHQMTHK
-1007 LTGTNENDTLA
+1007 LVGTNENDTLV

-1032 DDTLR
+1032 DDTLN
-1037 GDEGDDLLYGDVG
+1037 GDEGDDFLYGDTG
-1050 QDCLYGSA
+1050 QDRLYGGI
-1058 GNDMLVGGQGAD
+1058 GNDTLVGGQGAD

-1106 IRAEDVYVKRIVMS
+1106 IRVEDVYVKRTVMY

-1205 VEYYGLDGNDYLHGD
+1205 VEYYGLDGNDYLRGD
-1220 AGNDVIY
+1220 A
-1227 GGSGK
+1227 
-1232 DRLHGGAGDDLLYG
+1232 
-1246 EQDADEISGDDG
+1246 G
-1258 NDILYGGQGADRLNG
+1258 NDILYGDSGKDQLYGGAGNDFLYGGQDDDEISGDAGNDSIYGGQGTDKLRG
-1273 GMGDDTYI
+1273 GAGDDTYI

-1287 SDYIV
+1287 EDYIV
-1292 EGNGVDTIKFGEG
+1292 EGGGIDVIQFGEG
-1305 IKPKDVRVKR
+1305 IRPEDVIAKH
-1315 VIAPSGYSQYYNLE
+1315 VIAPSGYSQRYNLE
-1329 LSIKNSNDS
+1329 LSIKNSSDK
-1338 ITIEG
+1338 ITVESH
-1343 QFGYYDGSY
+1343 FGYYDGSY
-1352 FSSNPRFRDMPER
+1352 FSSNPGFRDMPDQVV
-1365 AIEKIVFADGTVWTQ
+1365 EKVTFADGTIWGQ
-1380 DNIYQ
+1380 DKIYQ
-1385 MTHKITGTD
+1385 MVHKVTGTD

-1420 GAGDDKLYGDSGRD
+1420 GVGDDKLYGDSGRD

-1446 GGQGNDSIEGGNGDD
+1446 GGQGNDSVEGGNGDD
-1461 LYIFNKGDGVDYISD
+1461 LYIFNKGDGADYLSD

>member
-1 MVSTKDYLS
+1 MTLDTRAYLN
-10 LSALAYVDFESVDKG
+10 LSALAYIDFNKSLTG
-25 KTIGSLADGVKDGTV
+25 LTIKDLIE
-40 SRKEFDLDRPQ
+40 RKAIPEKDLNKPE
-51 LSALRDSSN
+51 LSALQDPSN

-69 QSPLAYTRTVK
+69 QSPLTYTRTVK

-157 YNDQNAM
+157 YNDQKAM

-189 TCKTAKLDKGDAGI
+189 TYKTAKLDKGDAGI

-211 GIGNNVGV
+211 GIGDNVGV

-269 KMLSARLRLNR
+269 KMLSVRLRLNR

-293 GIKKSITNGADGYT
+293 GIRKSITNGADGYT
-307 EDDTVAVYRGYEDVG
+307 EDDTVAVYRGYEGVG

-405 EGAVYYRLVTLPD
+405 QGAVYYRLVTLPD

-443 KVNSKSFSSVFTD
+443 KANSKSFSSVFTD

-478 ATTNLDQSDVYF
+478 VTTNLDQSNVYF
-490 DLDSNG
+490 DLDTNG

-586 SLADVGIKAINLN
+586 SLADVGIKAVNLS

-637 TMSSRDTFGDS
+637 TMSSLDTFGDS
-648 VTIPDDIAALPDLQ
+648 VAIPDDIAVLPDLQ
-662 GAGNVSSLRIA
+662 GVGNVSSLRIA
-673 MAKDES
+673 MARDES

-692 KDAAARDELFT
+692 KDAAARDKLFT

-708 WAGVDKLDPNDR
+708 WVGADVVDPDSRGKLM
-720 GGLVDARQ
+720 DARQ
-728 LAVLEKFMGMNFAG
+728 LAVLEKLMGMGFMG

-792 AVIEFTD
+792 AVIEFAD

-825 VYWSGLSNDTNLLH
+825 VYGSGLSNDTNLLH

-888 TLYGGIGNDTYMFNR
+888 TLYGGTGNDTYMFNR
-903 GDGADYISEAG
+903 GDGTDYISEAG

-935 KAYSGSSQYYNL
+935 KSYSGSSQYYNL

-966 YYDGNVFSS
+966 YYDGNVFSL
-975 GFKNMP
+975 GFKDMP

-993 TVWTQDNIYRMTHK
+993 TVWTQDNIYQMTHK
-1007 LTGTNENDTLA
+1007 LTGTNENDTLV

-1050 QDCLYGSA
+1050 QDCLYGGI
-1058 GNDMLVGGQGAD
+1058 GNDTLVGGQGAD

-1082 FNKGDGVDYLVEDGG
+1082 FNKGDGADYLVEDGG

-1106 IRAEDVYVKRIVMS
+1106 IRAEDVYVKRIVMN

-1131 SFKDSSDKI
+1131 SFRDSSDKI

-1205 VEYYGLDGNDYLHGD
+1205 VEYYGLDGNDYLRGDAGDDILYGDSGKDQLYGGAGNDFLYGGQDDDEISGD
-1220 AGNDVIY
+1220 AGNDSI
-1227 GGSGK
+1227 
-1232 DRLHGGAGDDLLYG
+1232 
-1246 EQDADEISGDDG
+1246 
-1258 NDILYGGQGADRLNG
+1258 YGGQGTDKLRG
-1273 GMGDDTYI
+1273 GAGDDTYI
-1281 FNKGDG
+1281 FNRGDG
-1287 SDYIV
+1287 EDYIV
-1292 EGNGVDTIKFGEG
+1292 EGGGIDVIQFGEG
-1305 IKPKDVRVKR
+1305 ISPEDVIAKH
-1315 VIAPSGYSQYYNLE
+1315 VIAPSGYSQRYNLE
-1329 LSIKNSNDS
+1329 LSIKNSSDK
-1338 ITIEG
+1338 ITVESH
-1343 QFGYYDGSY
+1343 FGYYDGSY
-1352 FSSNPRFRDMPER
+1352 FSSNPGFRDMPDQVV
-1365 AIEKIVFADGTVWTQ
+1365 EKVTFADGTIWSQ
-1380 DNIYQ
+1380 DKIYQ
-1385 MTHKITGTD
+1385 MVHKITGTD

-1461 LYIFNKGDGVDYISD
+1461 LYIFNKGDGADYISD

-1530 SANGSVITRTQVD
+1530 SANGSVITHTQVD

-1567 PTQVQSII
+1567 PTQMQSII

>member
-1 MVSTKDYLS
+1 MSSLDLEKYIALS
-10 LSALAYVDFESVDKG
+10 KLSYVDFSGDKKGESIDSIISTPHKDVD
-25 KTIGSLADGVKDGTV
+25 ISHP
-40 SRKEFDLDRPQ
+40 EY
-51 LSALRDSSN
+51 SS
-60 PLRSFVLLS
+60 LRSKASSLRSWKYLDSVSTSSGFR
-69 QSPLAYTRTVK
+69 AAA
-80 DRNGIRT
+80 
-87 ITVENEF
+87 F
-94 SCIALQNPETKEI
+94 QNPETGEI
-107 IFAFRGTNNFGD
+107 VFSFKGTDFDPSNPKTYMDTAKDIANADAQIAFGNSV
-119 WDTDGLIGSRVFP
+119 GLP
-132 ADWMGQFA
+132 AQFA
-140 AARKFVFQTLN
+140 EVEKFVNKVCSSHSHSGYT
-151 QYGPIC
+151 Y
-157 YNDQNAM
+157 
-164 FKAIGQ
+164 
-170 GSNVSFTGHS
+170 TGHS

-189 TCKTAKLDKGDAGI
+189 TYKTGHSSTTFNAPGVANLVESVVGHKIDYAYYKDKSTNYANESD
-203 KSVTFDAV
+203 F
-211 GIGNNVGV
+211 IGNLW
-219 SSIDADKYNSTDH
+219 SDARIGSNKIVRSKLNSTTTSDL
-232 VNSLDWVGTYG
+232 VAMYKMQAMVALGGPFMPFIGGGVTLKIFIDG
-243 LQLGKT
+243 LNAMGK
-249 VTHID
+249 I
-254 NSEVDYAKVNFSSLG
+254 AKNMVPTANHGMSDMLTDDG
-269 KMLSARLRLNR
+269 KMMPTTNQPDYGISYMGYLTR
-280 GEINIL
+280 GTKIALEGGAFVFYVYGGL
-286 QYKQEID
+286 VYH
-293 GIKKSITNGADGYT
+293 GADGVCKFFNT
-307 EDDTVAVYRGYEDVG
+307 AGNILADDIWIRYSFLRNLFTGDLQGIFDLFSSATVAAR
-322 GKGGGGLFNISL
+322 
-334 HGLDRFLT
+334 
-342 DDPSKPGIQYKL
+342 
-354 TNTVSN
+354 
-360 QNSSVSSLRDLFN
+360 
-373 LINALQVVERAKL
+373 
-386 DNNYTADI
+386 
-394 ISYMPLNTSVH
+394 
-405 EGAVYYRLVTLPD
+405 
-418 GSVSDHSYT
+418 
-427 HDQIAYANYI
+427 
-437 IQQFER
+437 
-443 KVNSKSFSSVFTD
+443 
-456 YQDATTAPKVDP
+456 VDP

-490 DLDSNG
+490 DLDGNG

-505 ANDGLLVLDRD
+505 ANDGLLALDRD

-586 SLADVGIKAINLN
+586 SLADVGIKAINLS
-599 STVTGAADA
+599 STFTGAADA

-637 TMSSRDTFGDS
+637 TMSSLDTFGDS

-673 MAKDES
+673 MARDES

-692 KDAAARDELFT
+692 KDAAARDKLFT
-703 NIIYK
+703 NIVYK
-708 WAGVDKLDPNDR
+708 WVGADVVDPDSRGKLM
-720 GGLVDARQ
+720 DARQ
-728 LAVLEKFMGMNFAG
+728 LAVLEKFMGMGFMG

-792 AVIEFTD
+792 AVIELTD

-804 DKAINNDSV
+804 DKAIDNDSV

-869 DSLYGTAADDFVY
+869 DSLYGTATDDFVY

-888 TLYGGIGNDTYMFNR
+888 TLYGGTGNDTYMFNR

-920 FGEGIRAEDVCVKRV
+920 FGEGIRAEDVYVKRV

-975 GFKNMP
+975 GFKDMP
-981 HQMIE
+981 HQVIE

-993 TVWTQDNIYRMTHK
+993 TVWTQDNIYQMTHK
-1007 LTGTNENDTLA
+1007 LTGTNENDTLV

-1032 DDTLR
+1032 DDTMR

-1106 IRAEDVYVKRIVMS
+1106 VRAEDVYVKRIVMY

-1205 VEYYGLDGNDYLHGD
+1205 VEYYGLDGNDYLRGDAGDDILYGDSGKDQLYGGAGNDFLYGGQDDDEISGD
-1220 AGNDVIY
+1220 AGNDSI
-1227 GGSGK
+1227 
-1232 DRLHGGAGDDLLYG
+1232 
-1246 EQDADEISGDDG
+1246 
-1258 NDILYGGQGADRLNG
+1258 YGGQGTDKLRG
-1273 GMGDDTYI
+1273 GTGDDTYI

-1287 SDYIV
+1287 EDYIV
-1292 EGNGVDTIKFGEG
+1292 EGGGIDVIQFGEG
-1305 IKPKDVRVKR
+1305 ISPEDVIAKH
-1315 VIAPSGYSQYYNLE
+1315 VIAPSGYSQRYNLE
-1329 LSIKNSNDS
+1329 LSIKNSSDK
-1338 ITIEG
+1338 ITVESH
-1343 QFGYYDGSY
+1343 FGYYDGSY
-1352 FSSNPRFRDMPER
+1352 FSSNPGFRDMPDQVV
-1365 AIEKIVFADGTVWTQ
+1365 EKVTFADGTIWSQ
-1380 DNIYQ
+1380 DKIYQ
-1385 MTHKITGTD
+1385 MVHKVTGTD

-1461 LYIFNKGDGVDYISD
+1461 LYIFNKGDGADYISD
-1476 ASGLADEVHLG
+1476 VSGLADEVHLG

-1530 SANGSVITRTQVD
+1530 SANGSVITHTQVD

>member
-69 QSPLAYTRTVK
+69 QSPLTYTRTVK
-80 DRNGIRT
+80 DRNGVRT

-189 TCKTAKLDKGDAGI
+189 TYKTAKLDKGDAGI

-211 GIGNNVGV
+211 GIGDNVGV

-254 NSEVDYAKVNFSSLG
+254 NSEVDYAKVNFISLG
-269 KMLSARLRLNR
+269 KMLSVRLRLNR

-293 GIKKSITNGADGYT
+293 GIRKSITNGADGYT

-334 HGLDRFLT
+334 HGLDRFLA

-394 ISYMPLNTSVH
+394 ISYIPLNTSVH

-418 GSVSDHSYT
+418 GSVSEHSYT

-443 KVNSKSFSSVFTD
+443 KANSKSFSSVFTD

-586 SLADVGIKAINLN
+586 SLADVGIKAINLS
-599 STVTGAADA
+599 STFTGAADA

-637 TMSSRDTFGDS
+637 TMSSLDIFGDS
-648 VTIPDDIAALPDLQ
+648 VVIPDDIAALPDLQ

-703 NIIYK
+703 NVIYK
-708 WAGVDKLDPNDR
+708 WAGADKLDPNGR

-792 AVIEFTD
+792 AVIEFAD

-804 DKAINNDSV
+804 DKAIDNDSV

-825 VYWSGLSNDTNLLH
+825 VYGSGLSNDTNLLH

-888 TLYGGIGNDTYMFNR
+888 RL
-903 GDGADYISEAG
+903 
-914 GIDAVR
+914 
-920 FGEGIRAEDVCVKRV
+920 
-935 KAYSGSSQYYNL
+935 
-947 ELSIK
+947 
-952 GSENDKITIERYFG
+952 
-966 YYDGNVFSS
+966 
-975 GFKNMP
+975 
-981 HQMIE
+981 
-986 KIIFADG
+986 
-993 TVWTQDNIYRMTHK
+993 
-1007 LTGTNENDTLA
+1007 
-1018 AYDKGAVEYHGLGG
+1018 
-1032 DDTLR
+1032 
-1037 GDEGDDLLYGDVG
+1037 
-1050 QDCLYGSA
+1050 
-1058 GNDMLVGGQGAD
+1058 
-1070 ELRGGSGDDTYV
+1070 
-1082 FNKGDGVDYLVEDGG
+1082 DGG
-1097 IDTIQFGEG
+1097 
-1106 IRAEDVYVKRIVMS
+1106 A
-1120 RGYSQY
+1120 
-1126 YNLEL
+1126 
-1131 SFKDSSDKI
+1131 
-1140 TIEKYFGYYE
+1140 
-1150 GSYFSSGFRD
+1150 
-1160 TPNQMIE
+1160 
-1167 KITFADG
+1167 
-1174 TVWTQDNINQM
+1174 
-1185 THNLV
+1185 
-1190 GTDKDDTFIAFDKGA
+1190 
-1205 VEYYGLDGNDYLHGD
+1205 
-1220 AGNDVIY
+1220 
-1227 GGSGK
+1227 
-1232 DRLHGGAGDDLLYG
+1232 
-1246 EQDADEISGDDG
+1246 
-1258 NDILYGGQGADRLNG
+1258 
-1273 GMGDDTYI
+1273 GDDTYI

-1287 SDYIV
+1287 EDTVSDI
-1292 EGNGVDTIKFGEG
+1292 GGSDTIRFGDG
-1305 IKPKDVRVKR
+1305 ISPDDIQFLR
-1315 VIAPSGYSQYYNLE
+1315 PSGYPAEDNLE
-1329 LSIKNSNDS
+1329 IRIKGTNDK
-1338 ITIEG
+1338 ITVS
-1343 QFGYYDGSY
+1343 DY
-1352 FSSNPRFRDMPER
+1352 FTNYTNMSKENTR
-1365 AIEKIVFADGTVWTQ
+1365 AIERFEFSDGTVLTTRDVIDQ
-1380 DNIYQ
+1380 VRIR
-1385 MTHKITGTD
+1385 HGSSS
-1394 GDDHLAAFDKGAVE
+1394 DDHLS
-1408 YHGLEG
+1408 GLSDAD
-1414 NDYLYG
+1414 NT
-1420 GAGDDKLYGDSGRD
+1420 LYGDA
-1434 DLYGGDGNDILV
+1434 GNDELLGWYGNDTLI
-1446 GGQGNDSIEGGNGDD
+1446 GGQGNDVLHGYYGDD
-1461 LYIFNKGDGVDYISD
+1461 TYIFNKGDGEDYIID
-1476 ASGLADEVHLG
+1476 IDGEADKVRLEYEPISVV
-1487 YDSLD
+1487 
-1492 IIFERTGSNLRLRMP
+1492 FERVNNDLRLRMP

-1530 SANGSVITRTQVD
+1530 SANGSVITHTQVD

>member
-1 MVSTKDYLS
+1 MALSTKDYLN
-10 LSALAYVDFESVDKG
+10 LSALAYIDFNKSLMGV
-25 KTIGSLADGVKDGTV
+25 TIKELIERKAIPKD
-40 SRKEFDLDRPQ
+40 DLNKNPE

-69 QSPLAYTRTVK
+69 QSPLTYTRTVK

-157 YNDQNAM
+157 YNDQKAM

-189 TCKTAKLDKGDAGI
+189 TYKTAKLDKGDAGI

-211 GIGNNVGV
+211 GIGDNVGV
-219 SSIDADKYNSTDH
+219 SSIDAGKYNSTDH

-394 ISYMPLNTSVH
+394 ISYIPLNTSVH

-443 KVNSKSFSSVFTD
+443 KANSKSFSSVFTD

-586 SLADVGIKAINLN
+586 SLADIGIKAINLN

-637 TMSSRDTFGDS
+637 TVGSRDTFGDS
-648 VTIPDDIAALPDLQ
+648 VAIPDDIAVLPDLQ

-692 KDAAARDELFT
+692 KDATARDKLFT

-708 WAGVDKLDPNDR
+708 WVGADVVDPDSRGKLM
-720 GGLVDARQ
+720 DARQ
-728 LAVLEKFMGMNFAG
+728 LAVLEKFMGMGFMG

-792 AVIEFTD
+792 AVIEFAD

-804 DKAINNDSV
+804 DKAIDNDSV

-825 VYWSGLSNDTNLLH
+825 VYGSGLSNDTNLLH

-882 GGAGND
+882 GDAGDDHLNGDAGND
-888 TLYGGIGNDTYMFNR
+888 TLYGGEGNDNMY
-903 GDGADYISEAG
+903 
-914 GIDAVR
+914 
-920 FGEGIRAEDVCVKRV
+920 
-935 KAYSGSSQYYNL
+935 
-947 ELSIK
+947 
-952 GSENDKITIERYFG
+952 G
-966 YYDGNVFSS
+966 Y
-975 GFKNMP
+975 
-981 HQMIE
+981 
-986 KIIFADG
+986 
-993 TVWTQDNIYRMTHK
+993 
-1007 LTGTNENDTLA
+1007 L
-1018 AYDKGAVEYHGLGG
+1018 G
-1032 DDTLR
+1032 DDFLYGGTGR
-1037 GDEGDDLLYGDVG
+1037 DDLYGG
-1050 QDCLYGSA
+1050 G
-1058 GNDMLVGGQGAD
+1058 GNDVLD
-1070 ELRGGSGDDTYV
+1070 GGS
-1082 FNKGDGVDYLVEDGG
+1082 GVDYLEGG
-1097 IDTIQFGEG
+1097 
-1106 IRAEDVYVKRIVMS
+1106 
-1120 RGYSQY
+1120 
-1126 YNLEL
+1126 
-1131 SFKDSSDKI
+1131 
-1140 TIEKYFGYYE
+1140 
-1150 GSYFSSGFRD
+1150 
-1160 TPNQMIE
+1160 
-1167 KITFADG
+1167 
-1174 TVWTQDNINQM
+1174 
-1185 THNLV
+1185 
-1190 GTDKDDTFIAFDKGA
+1190 
-1205 VEYYGLDGNDYLHGD
+1205 DGNDTL
-1220 AGNDVIY
+1220 I
-1227 GGSGK
+1227 GGQGS
-1232 DRLHGGAGDDLLYG
+1232 D
-1246 EQDADEISGDDG
+1246 S
-1258 NDILYGGQGADRLNG
+1258 LYGGTGN
-1273 GMGDDTYI
+1273 DTYI

-1287 SDYIV
+1287 EDYIM
-1292 EGNGVDTIKFGEG
+1292 DIDGEAD
-1305 IKPKDVRVKR
+1305 KVR
-1315 VIAPSGYSQYYNLE
+1315 LE
-1329 LSIKNSNDS
+1329 Y
-1338 ITIEG
+1338 E
-1343 QFGYYDGSY
+1343 
-1352 FSSNPRFRDMPER
+1352 P
-1365 AIEKIVFADGTVWTQ
+1365 
-1380 DNIYQ
+1380 
-1385 MTHKITGTD
+1385 
-1394 GDDHLAAFDKGAVE
+1394 
-1408 YHGLEG
+1408 
-1414 NDYLYG
+1414 
-1420 GAGDDKLYGDSGRD
+1420 
-1434 DLYGGDGNDILV
+1434 
-1446 GGQGNDSIEGGNGDD
+1446 
-1461 LYIFNKGDGVDYISD
+1461 IS
-1476 ASGLADEVHLG
+1476 VV
-1487 YDSLD
+1487 
-1492 IIFERTGSNLRLRMP
+1492 FERVNNDLRLRMP

-1530 SANGSVITRTQVD
+1530 SANGSVITHTQVD

>member
-1 MVSTKDYLS
+1 MTLSTKDYLN
-10 LSALAYVDFESVDKG
+10 LSALAYIDFNKSLTG
-25 KTIGSLADGVKDGTV
+25 LTIN
-40 SRKEFDLDRPQ
+40 DLIERRAILEDDLNSNPE

-69 QSPLAYTRTVK
+69 QSPLTYTRTVK

-180 LGGALAQYM
+180 LGGALAQHM
-189 TCKTAKLDKGDAGI
+189 TYKTAKLDKGDAGI

-211 GIGNNVGV
+211 GIGDNVGV

-269 KMLSARLRLNR
+269 KMLSVRLRLNR

-293 GIKKSITNGADGYT
+293 GIRKSITNGADGYT

-443 KVNSKSFSSVFTD
+443 KANSKSFSSVFTD

-468 LILDLNGDGL
+468 LMLDLNGDGL

-599 STVTGAADA
+599 STTTGAADA

-637 TMSSRDTFGDS
+637 TMSSLDTFGDS
-648 VTIPDDIAALPDLQ
+648 VAIPDDIAVLPDLQ

-673 MAKDES
+673 MARDES

-685 VLEFLET
+685 VSEFLET

-703 NIIYK
+703 NVIYK
-708 WAGVDKLDPNDR
+708 WAGADKLDPNGR

-748 NANAAPLLQKAYYKL
+748 NANAAPLLQKAYYEL

-792 AVIEFTD
+792 AVIEFAD

-804 DKAINNDSV
+804 DKAIDNDSV

-825 VYWSGLSNDTNLLH
+825 VYGSGLSNDTNLLH

-920 FGEGIRAEDVCVKRV
+920 FGEGIRAEDVYVKRV

-975 GFKNMP
+975 GFKDMP
-981 HQMIE
+981 HQVIE

-993 TVWTQDNIYRMTHK
+993 TVWTQDNIYQMTHK

-1058 GNDMLVGGQGAD
+1058 GNDALVGGQGAD

-1106 IRAEDVYVKRIVMS
+1106 IRAEDVYVKRIVMN

-1232 DRLHGGAGDDLLYG
+1232 DCLHGGAGDDLLYG

-1292 EGNGVDTIKFGEG
+1292 EGGGIDVIQFGEG
-1305 IKPKDVRVKR
+1305 ISPEDVIAKH
-1315 VIAPSGYSQYYNLE
+1315 VIAPSGYSQRYNLE
-1329 LSIKNSNDS
+1329 LSIKNSSDK
-1338 ITIEG
+1338 ITVESH
-1343 QFGYYDGSY
+1343 FGYYDGSY
-1352 FSSNPRFRDMPER
+1352 FSSNPGFRDMPDQVV
-1365 AIEKIVFADGTVWTQ
+1365 EKVTFADGTIWSQ
-1380 DNIYQ
+1380 DKIYQ
-1385 MTHKITGTD
+1385 MVHKITGTD

-1476 ASGLADEVHLG
+1476 ASGLADEAHLG

-1492 IIFERTGSNLRLRMP
+1492 IIFERAGSNLRLRMP

-1512 ITVSSWYSS
+1512 ITVSSWYGS

-1530 SANGSVITRTQVD
+1530 SANGSVITHTQVD

>member
-69 QSPLAYTRTVK
+69 QSPLTYTRTVK

-189 TCKTAKLDKGDAGI
+189 TYKTAKLDKGDAGI

-254 NSEVDYAKVNFSSLG
+254 NSEVDYAKVNFISLG
-269 KMLSARLRLNR
+269 KMLSVRLRLNR

-293 GIKKSITNGADGYT
+293 GIRKSITNGADGYT

-334 HGLDRFLT
+334 HGLDRFLA

-394 ISYMPLNTSVH
+394 ISYIPLNTSVH

-418 GSVSDHSYT
+418 GSVSEHSYT

-443 KVNSKSFSSVFTD
+443 KANSKSFSSVFTD

-586 SLADVGIKAINLN
+586 SLADVGIKAINLS
-599 STVTGAADA
+599 STFTGAADA

-637 TMSSRDTFGDS
+637 TMSSLDIFGDS
-648 VTIPDDIAALPDLQ
+648 VVIPDDIAALPDLQ

-703 NIIYK
+703 NVIYK
-708 WAGVDKLDPNDR
+708 WAGADKLDPNGR

-792 AVIEFTD
+792 AVIEFAD

-804 DKAINNDSV
+804 DKAIDNDSV

-825 VYWSGLSNDTNLLH
+825 VYGSGLSNDTNLLH

-888 TLYGGIGNDTYMFNR
+888 RL
-903 GDGADYISEAG
+903 
-914 GIDAVR
+914 
-920 FGEGIRAEDVCVKRV
+920 
-935 KAYSGSSQYYNL
+935 
-947 ELSIK
+947 
-952 GSENDKITIERYFG
+952 
-966 YYDGNVFSS
+966 
-975 GFKNMP
+975 
-981 HQMIE
+981 
-986 KIIFADG
+986 
-993 TVWTQDNIYRMTHK
+993 
-1007 LTGTNENDTLA
+1007 
-1018 AYDKGAVEYHGLGG
+1018 
-1032 DDTLR
+1032 
-1037 GDEGDDLLYGDVG
+1037 
-1050 QDCLYGSA
+1050 
-1058 GNDMLVGGQGAD
+1058 
-1070 ELRGGSGDDTYV
+1070 
-1082 FNKGDGVDYLVEDGG
+1082 DGG
-1097 IDTIQFGEG
+1097 
-1106 IRAEDVYVKRIVMS
+1106 A
-1120 RGYSQY
+1120 
-1126 YNLEL
+1126 
-1131 SFKDSSDKI
+1131 
-1140 TIEKYFGYYE
+1140 
-1150 GSYFSSGFRD
+1150 
-1160 TPNQMIE
+1160 
-1167 KITFADG
+1167 
-1174 TVWTQDNINQM
+1174 
-1185 THNLV
+1185 
-1190 GTDKDDTFIAFDKGA
+1190 
-1205 VEYYGLDGNDYLHGD
+1205 
-1220 AGNDVIY
+1220 
-1227 GGSGK
+1227 
-1232 DRLHGGAGDDLLYG
+1232 
-1246 EQDADEISGDDG
+1246 
-1258 NDILYGGQGADRLNG
+1258 
-1273 GMGDDTYI
+1273 GDDTYI

-1287 SDYIV
+1287 EDTVSDI
-1292 EGNGVDTIKFGEG
+1292 GGSDTIRFGDG
-1305 IKPKDVRVKR
+1305 ISPDDIQFLR
-1315 VIAPSGYSQYYNLE
+1315 PSGYPAEDNLE
-1329 LSIKNSNDS
+1329 IRIKGTNDK
-1338 ITIEG
+1338 ITVS
-1343 QFGYYDGSY
+1343 DY
-1352 FSSNPRFRDMPER
+1352 FTNYTNMSKENTR
-1365 AIEKIVFADGTVWTQ
+1365 AIERFEFSDGTVLTTRDVIDQ
-1380 DNIYQ
+1380 VRIR
-1385 MTHKITGTD
+1385 HGSSS
-1394 GDDHLAAFDKGAVE
+1394 DDHLS
-1408 YHGLEG
+1408 GLSDAD
-1414 NDYLYG
+1414 NT
-1420 GAGDDKLYGDSGRD
+1420 LYGDA
-1434 DLYGGDGNDILV
+1434 GNDELLGWYGNDTLI
-1446 GGQGNDSIEGGNGDD
+1446 GGQGNDVLHGYYGDD
-1461 LYIFNKGDGVDYISD
+1461 TYIFNKGDGEDYIID
-1476 ASGLADEVHLG
+1476 IDGEADKVRLEYEPISVV
-1487 YDSLD
+1487 
-1492 IIFERTGSNLRLRMP
+1492 FERVNNDLRLRMP

-1530 SANGSVITRTQVD
+1530 SANGSVITHTQVD

>member
-1 MVSTKDYLS
+1 MVRTIDYLN
-10 LSALAYVDFESVDKG
+10 LSALAYVDFKKSDAGLTLDE
-25 KTIGSLADGVKDGTV
+25 IVKDEQKNK
-40 SRKEFDLDRPQ
+40 SRKSFNLSDHQ
-51 LSALRDSSN
+51 LSAIQDSSN

-69 QSPLAYTRTVK
+69 QSPLTYTRTVK

-107 IFAFRGTNNFGD
+107 IFAFRGTNNFVD

-189 TCKTAKLDKGDAGI
+189 TYKTAKLDKGDAGI

-293 GIKKSITNGADGYT
+293 GIRKSITNGADGYT
-307 EDDTVAVYRGYEDVG
+307 ENDTVAVYRGYEGVG
-322 GKGGGGLFNISL
+322 GKGGGLFNISL

-443 KVNSKSFSSVFTD
+443 KANSKSFSSVFTD

-505 ANDGLLVLDRD
+505 ANDGLLVLDRN

-586 SLADVGIKAINLN
+586 SLADVGIKAINLS

-637 TMSSRDTFGDS
+637 TVGSRDTFGDS
-648 VTIPDDIAALPDLQ
+648 VAIPDDIAVLPDLQ

-703 NIIYK
+703 NVIYK
-708 WAGVDKLDPNDR
+708 WAGADKLDPKGR

-779 IISRVNYKIGESG
+779 IIGRVNYKIGESG
-792 AVIEFTD
+792 AVIEFAD

-804 DKAINNDSV
+804 DKAIDNDSV

-825 VYWSGLSNDTNLLH
+825 VYGSGLSNDTNLLH

-869 DSLYGTAADDFVY
+869 DSLSGGVADDLLY
-882 GGAGND
+882 GDAGDDHLNGDAGND
-888 TLYGGIGNDTYMFNR
+888 TLYGGEGNDNMY
-903 GDGADYISEAG
+903 
-914 GIDAVR
+914 
-920 FGEGIRAEDVCVKRV
+920 
-935 KAYSGSSQYYNL
+935 
-947 ELSIK
+947 
-952 GSENDKITIERYFG
+952 G
-966 YYDGNVFSS
+966 Y
-975 GFKNMP
+975 
-981 HQMIE
+981 
-986 KIIFADG
+986 
-993 TVWTQDNIYRMTHK
+993 
-1007 LTGTNENDTLA
+1007 L
-1018 AYDKGAVEYHGLGG
+1018 G
-1032 DDTLR
+1032 DDF
-1037 GDEGDDLLYGDVG
+1037 
-1050 QDCLYGSA
+1050 LYGSTGRDDLYGGG
-1058 GNDMLVGGQGAD
+1058 GNDVLD
-1070 ELRGGSGDDTYV
+1070 GGS
-1082 FNKGDGVDYLVEDGG
+1082 GVDYLE
-1097 IDTIQFGEG
+1097 
-1106 IRAEDVYVKRIVMS
+1106 
-1120 RGYSQY
+1120 
-1126 YNLEL
+1126 
-1131 SFKDSSDKI
+1131 
-1140 TIEKYFGYYE
+1140 
-1150 GSYFSSGFRD
+1150 
-1160 TPNQMIE
+1160 
-1167 KITFADG
+1167 
-1174 TVWTQDNINQM
+1174 
-1185 THNLV
+1185 
-1190 GTDKDDTFIAFDKGA
+1190 
-1205 VEYYGLDGNDYLHGD
+1205 
-1220 AGNDVIY
+1220 
-1227 GGSGK
+1227 
-1232 DRLHGGAGDDLLYG
+1232 
-1246 EQDADEISGDDG
+1246 GDDG
-1258 NDILYGGQGADRLNG
+1258 NDTLIGGQGSDSLYGGTGN
-1273 GMGDDTYI
+1273 DTYI

-1287 SDYIV
+1287 EDYIMDI
-1292 EGNGVDTIKFGEG
+1292 GGEAD
-1305 IKPKDVRVKR
+1305 KVR
-1315 VIAPSGYSQYYNLE
+1315 LE
-1329 LSIKNSNDS
+1329 Y
-1338 ITIEG
+1338 E
-1343 QFGYYDGSY
+1343 
-1352 FSSNPRFRDMPER
+1352 P
-1365 AIEKIVFADGTVWTQ
+1365 
-1380 DNIYQ
+1380 
-1385 MTHKITGTD
+1385 
-1394 GDDHLAAFDKGAVE
+1394 
-1408 YHGLEG
+1408 
-1414 NDYLYG
+1414 
-1420 GAGDDKLYGDSGRD
+1420 
-1434 DLYGGDGNDILV
+1434 
-1446 GGQGNDSIEGGNGDD
+1446 
-1461 LYIFNKGDGVDYISD
+1461 IS
-1476 ASGLADEVHLG
+1476 VV
-1487 YDSLD
+1487 
-1492 IIFERTGSNLRLRMP
+1492 FERVNNDLRLRMP

-1530 SANGSVITRTQVD
+1530 SANGSVITHTQVD

>member
-1 MVSTKDYLS
+1 MSLTPEQYMALSTAAYGKYTNTNKNTTFRDMLGKKDQNIISDSDSSTSIELHAS
-10 LSALAYVDFESVDKG
+10 LSDYKLLDFTSTSSGFRAAAFQSPSGEIVFSFKGTDFDPSNPKTYMDTAKDIANADAQIAFGNSVGLPAQFAEAEKFVDK
-25 KTIGSLADGVKDGTV
+25 VC
-40 SRKEFDLDRPQ
+40 
-51 LSALRDSSN
+51 SSH
-60 PLRSFVLLS
+60 SHS
-69 QSPLAYTRTVK
+69 GYT
-80 DRNGIRT
+80 
-87 ITVENEF
+87 
-94 SCIALQNPETKEI
+94 
-107 IFAFRGTNNFGD
+107 
-119 WDTDGLIGSRVFP
+119 
-132 ADWMGQFA
+132 
-140 AARKFVFQTLN
+140 
-151 QYGPIC
+151 Y
-157 YNDQNAM
+157 
-164 FKAIGQ
+164 
-170 GSNVSFTGHS
+170 TGHS

-189 TCKTAKLDKGDAGI
+189 TYKTGHNSTTFNAPGVANLVESVVGHKIDYAYYKDKSTNYANESDY
-203 KSVTFDAV
+203 
-211 GIGNNVGV
+211 IGNLYNDGRIGSNKVVRSKLNGTTTSDLVAMYKMQAMVALGGPFMPFIGGGV
-219 SSIDADKYNSTDH
+219 TLKIFIDGLNAMGKIAKNMVPTANHGMSDMLTD
-232 VNSLDWVGTYG
+232 D
-243 LQLGKT
+243 
-249 VTHID
+249 
-254 NSEVDYAKVNFSSLG
+254 G
-269 KMLSARLRLNR
+269 KMMPTTNQPDYGISYMGYLTR
-280 GEINIL
+280 GTKIALEGGAFVFYVYGGL
-286 QYKQEID
+286 VYH
-293 GIKKSITNGADGYT
+293 GADGVCKFFNTAGNLLADGIWNSYSFLRSVFSG
-307 EDDTVAVYRGYEDVG
+307 DLKGIFDLFSSATVAAR
-322 GKGGGGLFNISL
+322 
-334 HGLDRFLT
+334 
-342 DDPSKPGIQYKL
+342 
-354 TNTVSN
+354 
-360 QNSSVSSLRDLFN
+360 
-373 LINALQVVERAKL
+373 
-386 DNNYTADI
+386 
-394 ISYMPLNTSVH
+394 
-405 EGAVYYRLVTLPD
+405 
-418 GSVSDHSYT
+418 
-427 HDQIAYANYI
+427 
-437 IQQFER
+437 
-443 KVNSKSFSSVFTD
+443 
-456 YQDATTAPKVDP
+456 VDP

-505 ANDGLLVLDRD
+505 ANDGLLVLDRN

-586 SLADVGIKAINLN
+586 SLADVGIKAINLS

-637 TMSSRDTFGDS
+637 TVGSRDTFGDS
-648 VTIPDDIAALPDLQ
+648 VAIPDDIAVLPDLQ

-703 NIIYK
+703 NIVYK
-708 WAGVDKLDPNDR
+708 WVGADKLDPKGR

-728 LAVLEKFMGMNFAG
+728 LAVLEKFMGINFAG

-779 IISRVNYKIGESG
+779 IISRVNYKVGESG
-792 AVIEFTD
+792 AVIEFAD

-804 DKAINNDSV
+804 DKAIDNDSV

-825 VYWSGLSNDTNLLH
+825 VYGSGLSNDTNLLH

-869 DSLYGTAADDFVY
+869 DSLYGTATDDFVY

-920 FGEGIRAEDVCVKRV
+920 FGEGIRAEDICVKRV

-947 ELSIK
+947 ELSIE

-975 GFKNMP
+975 GFKDMP

-986 KIIFADG
+986 KII
-993 TVWTQDNIYRMTHK
+993 
-1007 LTGTNENDTLA
+1007 
-1018 AYDKGAVEYHGLGG
+1018 
-1032 DDTLR
+1032 
-1037 GDEGDDLLYGDVG
+1037 
-1050 QDCLYGSA
+1050 
-1058 GNDMLVGGQGAD
+1058 
-1070 ELRGGSGDDTYV
+1070 
-1082 FNKGDGVDYLVEDGG
+1082 
-1097 IDTIQFGEG
+1097 
-1106 IRAEDVYVKRIVMS
+1106 
-1120 RGYSQY
+1120 
-1126 YNLEL
+1126 
-1131 SFKDSSDKI
+1131 
-1140 TIEKYFGYYE
+1140 
-1150 GSYFSSGFRD
+1150 
-1160 TPNQMIE
+1160 
-1167 KITFADG
+1167 FADG

-1305 IKPKDVRVKR
+1305 IKPEDVRVKR

-1461 LYIFNKGDGVDYISD
+1461 LYIFNKGDGADYISD

-1512 ITVSSWYSS
+1512 ITVSSWYGS

-1530 SANGSVITRTQVD
+1530 SANGSVITHTQVD

>member
-1 MVSTKDYLS
+1 MVKTIEYLN
-10 LSALAYVDFESVDKG
+10 LSALAYADFKKSDAGLTLDEIIRDEQKN
-25 KTIGSLADGVKDGTV
+25 K
-40 SRKEFDLDRPQ
+40 SRKNFNLSDPQ
-51 LSALRDSSN
+51 LFALQDSSN

-69 QSPLAYTRTVK
+69 QSPLTYTRTVK

-157 YNDQNAM
+157 YNDQKAM

-189 TCKTAKLDKGDAGI
+189 TYKTAKLDKGDAGI

-211 GIGNNVGV
+211 GIGDNVGV

-536 GTRATSGFEALRE
+536 GTHATSGFEALRE

-708 WAGVDKLDPNDR
+708 WAGVDKLDPNGR

-763 VDRLYAAMA
+763 VDRSYAAMA
-772 SATYLKD
+772 SATYLKG

-804 DKAINNDSV
+804 DKAIDNDSV

-825 VYWSGLSNDTNLLH
+825 VYGSGLSNDTNLLH

-869 DSLYGTAADDFVY
+869 DSLYGTATDDFVY
-882 GGAGND
+882 GDAGDDSLNGNAGND
-888 TLYGGIGNDTYMFNR
+888 TLYGG
-903 GDGADYISEAG
+903 
-914 GIDAVR
+914 
-920 FGEGIRAEDVCVKRV
+920 EGKD
-935 KAYSGSSQYYNL
+935 SF
-947 ELSIK
+947 
-952 GSENDKITIERYFG
+952 D
-966 YYDGNVFSS
+966 
-975 GFKNMP
+975 
-981 HQMIE
+981 
-986 KIIFADG
+986 
-993 TVWTQDNIYRMTHK
+993 
-1007 LTGTNENDTLA
+1007 
-1018 AYDKGAVEYHGLGG
+1018 
-1032 DDTLR
+1032 
-1037 GDEGDDLLYGDVG
+1037 
-1050 QDCLYGSA
+1050 
-1058 GNDMLVGGQGAD
+1058 
-1070 ELRGGSGDDTYV
+1070 
-1082 FNKGDGVDYLVEDGG
+1082 FNKGDGEDSILEESGT
-1097 IDTIQFGEG
+1097 DTIQFGEG
-1106 IRAEDVYVKRIVMS
+1106 IKPD
-1120 RGYSQY
+1120 
-1126 YNLEL
+1126 
-1131 SFKDSSDKI
+1131 
-1140 TIEKYFGYYE
+1140 
-1150 GSYFSSGFRD
+1150 
-1160 TPNQMIE
+1160 
-1167 KITFADG
+1167 
-1174 TVWTQDNINQM
+1174 
-1185 THNLV
+1185 
-1190 GTDKDDTFIAFDKGA
+1190 
-1205 VEYYGLDGNDYLHGD
+1205 
-1220 AGNDVIY
+1220 DVIAKAVN
-1227 GGSGK
+1227 GSGN
-1232 DRLHGGAGDDLLYG
+1232 
-1246 EQDADEISGDDG
+1246 I
-1258 NDILYGGQGADRLNG
+1258 
-1273 GMGDDTYI
+1273 
-1281 FNKGDG
+1281 
-1287 SDYIV
+1287 
-1292 EGNGVDTIKFGEG
+1292 
-1305 IKPKDVRVKR
+1305 
-1315 VIAPSGYSQYYNLE
+1315 NLE
-1329 LSIKNSNDS
+1329 LSIKGTNDK
-1338 ITIEG
+1338 ITVY
-1343 QFGYYDGSY
+1343 QHFGRNWNN
-1352 FSSNPRFRDMPER
+1352 FEEKPNQR
-1365 AIEKIVFADGTVWTQ
+1365 IEKVAFADGTIWDLKTIHEKAH
-1380 DNIYQ
+1380 N
-1385 MTHKITGTD
+1385 ITGTD
-1394 GDDHLAAFDKGAVE
+1394 NADSFGVGDASSLT
-1408 YHGLEG
+1408 YHGLGG
-1414 NDYLYG
+1414 NDNIYGGIANDLLYGDAGDDSLNGNAGNDTLYG
-1420 GAGDDKLYGDSGRD
+1420 GEGKDSFD
-1434 DLYGGDGNDILV
+1434 
-1446 GGQGNDSIEGGNGDD
+1446 
-1461 LYIFNKGDGVDYISD
+1461 FNKGDGEDYIID
-1476 ASGLADEVHLG
+1476 IDGEADKVRLEYEPISVV
-1487 YDSLD
+1487 
-1492 IIFERTGSNLRLRMP
+1492 FERVNNDLRLRMP

-1530 SANGSVITRTQVD
+1530 SANGSVITHTQVD

>member
-1 MVSTKDYLS
+1 MALSTKDYLN
-10 LSALAYVDFESVDKG
+10 LSALAYIDFNKSLMGV
-25 KTIGSLADGVKDGTV
+25 TIKELIERKAIPKD
-40 SRKEFDLDRPQ
+40 DLNKNPE

-69 QSPLAYTRTVK
+69 QSPLTYTRTVK

-189 TCKTAKLDKGDAGI
+189 TYKTAKLDKGDAGI

-211 GIGNNVGV
+211 GIGDNVGV

-293 GIKKSITNGADGYT
+293 GIRKSITNGADGYT

-405 EGAVYYRLVTLPD
+405 EGAVYYRLVTLLD

-443 KVNSKSFSSVFTD
+443 KANSKSFSSVFTD

-586 SLADVGIKAINLN
+586 SLADIGIKAINLN

-637 TMSSRDTFGDS
+637 TVGSRDTFGDS
-648 VTIPDDIAALPDLQ
+648 VAIPDDIAVLPDLQ

-692 KDAAARDELFT
+692 KDATARDKLFT

-708 WAGVDKLDPNDR
+708 WVGADVVDPDSRGKLM
-720 GGLVDARQ
+720 DARQ
-728 LAVLEKFMGMNFAG
+728 LAVLEKFMGMGFMG

-792 AVIEFTD
+792 AVIEFAD

-804 DKAINNDSV
+804 DKAIDNDSV

-825 VYWSGLSNDTNLLH
+825 VYGSGLSNDTNLLH

-882 GGAGND
+882 GDAGDDHLNGDAGND
-888 TLYGGIGNDTYMFNR
+888 TLYGGEGNDNMY
-903 GDGADYISEAG
+903 
-914 GIDAVR
+914 
-920 FGEGIRAEDVCVKRV
+920 
-935 KAYSGSSQYYNL
+935 
-947 ELSIK
+947 
-952 GSENDKITIERYFG
+952 G
-966 YYDGNVFSS
+966 Y
-975 GFKNMP
+975 
-981 HQMIE
+981 
-986 KIIFADG
+986 
-993 TVWTQDNIYRMTHK
+993 
-1007 LTGTNENDTLA
+1007 L
-1018 AYDKGAVEYHGLGG
+1018 G
-1032 DDTLR
+1032 DDFLYGGTGR
-1037 GDEGDDLLYGDVG
+1037 DDLYGG
-1050 QDCLYGSA
+1050 G
-1058 GNDMLVGGQGAD
+1058 GNDVLD
-1070 ELRGGSGDDTYV
+1070 GGS
-1082 FNKGDGVDYLVEDGG
+1082 GVDYLEGG
-1097 IDTIQFGEG
+1097 
-1106 IRAEDVYVKRIVMS
+1106 
-1120 RGYSQY
+1120 
-1126 YNLEL
+1126 
-1131 SFKDSSDKI
+1131 
-1140 TIEKYFGYYE
+1140 
-1150 GSYFSSGFRD
+1150 
-1160 TPNQMIE
+1160 
-1167 KITFADG
+1167 
-1174 TVWTQDNINQM
+1174 
-1185 THNLV
+1185 
-1190 GTDKDDTFIAFDKGA
+1190 
-1205 VEYYGLDGNDYLHGD
+1205 DGNDTL
-1220 AGNDVIY
+1220 I
-1227 GGSGK
+1227 GGQGS
-1232 DRLHGGAGDDLLYG
+1232 D
-1246 EQDADEISGDDG
+1246 S
-1258 NDILYGGQGADRLNG
+1258 LYGGTGN
-1273 GMGDDTYI
+1273 DTYI

-1287 SDYIV
+1287 EDYIMDIDGEADV
-1292 EGNGVDTIKFGEG
+1292 VQFGEG
-1305 IKPKDVRVKR
+1305 IKSSDLQFTRAGGCGANLVITVGATGDRIVINNYFNAGGDYSKQTDVYK
-1315 VIAPSGYSQYYNLE
+1315 
-1329 LSIKNSNDS
+1329 
-1338 ITIEG
+1338 
-1343 QFGYYDGSY
+1343 
-1352 FSSNPRFRDMPER
+1352 
-1365 AIEKIVFADGTVWTQ
+1365 IEKFLFADGTAIDRTY
-1380 DNIYQ
+1380 IYEQ
-1385 MTHKITGTD
+1385 VRTIAGTD
-1394 GDDHLAAFDKGAVE
+1394 DAESLFGYNDQNNYIHGFGGNDSLSGGVADDLLYGDAGDDHLNGDAGNDTLYG
-1408 YHGLEG
+1408 GEG
-1414 NDYLYG
+1414 NDNMYGYLGDDFLYG
-1420 GAGDDKLYGDSGRD
+1420 GTGRD
-1434 DLYGGDGNDILV
+1434 DLYGGGGNDVLDGGSGVDYLEGGDGNDTLI
-1446 GGQGNDSIEGGNGDD
+1446 GGQGSDSLYGGTGNDT
-1461 LYIFNKGDGVDYISD
+1461 YIFNKGDGEDYIMD
-1476 ASGLADEVHLG
+1476 IDGEADKVRLEYEPISV
-1487 YDSLD
+1487 
-1492 IIFERTGSNLRLRMP
+1492 IFERVNNDLRLRMP

-1530 SANGSVITRTQVD
+1530 SSNGSAIAHTQVE

-1553 KDTGMTW
+1553 KDSGMTW

>member
-1 MVSTKDYLS
+1 MTLSTKDYLN
-10 LSALAYVDFESVDKG
+10 LSALAYIDFNKSLTG
-25 KTIGSLADGVKDGTV
+25 LTINDLIE
-40 SRKEFDLDRPQ
+40 RKAILEDDLNSNPE

-69 QSPLAYTRTVK
+69 QSPLTYTRTVK

-189 TCKTAKLDKGDAGI
+189 TYKTAKLDKGDAGI

-269 KMLSARLRLNR
+269 KMLSVRLRLNR

-293 GIKKSITNGADGYT
+293 GIRKSITNGADGYT
-307 EDDTVAVYRGYEDVG
+307 EDDTVAVYRGYEGVG

-443 KVNSKSFSSVFTD
+443 KANSKSFSSVFTD

-468 LILDLNGDGL
+468 LMLDLNGDGL

-586 SLADVGIKAINLN
+586 SLADVGIKAVNLN

-637 TMSSRDTFGDS
+637 TMSSLDTFGDS
-648 VTIPDDIAALPDLQ
+648 VAIPDDIAALPDLQ

-708 WAGVDKLDPNDR
+708 WVGADVVDPDSRGKLM
-720 GGLVDARQ
+720 DARQ
-728 LAVLEKFMGMNFAG
+728 LAVLEKFMGMGFMG

-804 DKAINNDSV
+804 DKAIDNDSV
-813 SGKQLLADFLRV
+813 SEKQLLADFLRV
-825 VYWSGLSNDTNLLH
+825 VYGSGLSNDTNLLH

-850 LARIVYSA
+850 LARMVYSA
-858 NRDAIIGSDKS
+858 NKDAIIGSDKS

-920 FGEGIRAEDVCVKRV
+920 FGEGIRAEDVYVKRV

-975 GFKNMP
+975 GFKDMP
-981 HQMIE
+981 HQVIE

-993 TVWTQDNIYRMTHK
+993 TVWTQDNIYQMTHK

-1058 GNDMLVGGQGAD
+1058 GNDTLVGGQGAD

-1106 IRAEDVYVKRIVMS
+1106 IRAEDVYVKRIVMN

-1305 IKPKDVRVKR
+1305 IKPEDVRAKC
-1315 VIAPSGYSQYYNLE
+1315 VIAPSGYSQHYNLE
-1329 LSIKNSNDS
+1329 LFIKNSNDS
-1338 ITIEG
+1338 IIIEG

-1365 AIEKIVFADGTVWTQ
+1365 VIEKIVFADGTVWTQ

-1476 ASGLADEVHLG
+1476 ASGLADEAYLG

-1492 IIFERTGSNLRLRMP
+1492 IIFERAGSNLRLRMP

-1512 ITVSSWYSS
+1512 ITVSSWYGS

-1530 SANGSVITRTQVD
+1530 SANGSVITHTQVD